1 MAVKPIGT
9 TALTWGS
16 LLGRGNREPID
27 ATQLNYSYTDLL
39 WELNQRT
46 VSYQIGANN
55 GGSGN
60 YYVGLITAVPYVNED
75 DKRKD
80 SHYTV
85 DANGNKKLETIDMKG
100 PWYVSYKGTDKG
112 RGTAKNKYGFVPDGN
127 PNTYYADRIVL
138 KQEMDYTLD
147 NGFVRK
153 TQLGT
158 YYTGVGHWYDSY
170 TKSKTYANGLECP
183 DGVYFPTTSYAEIF
197 NDYTHNVATGIFSH
211 AEGGGTT
218 ASGNYSHAEGDR
230 TMSAGTSTHAEGTNT
245 SAYSIASHAE
255 GGGTTA
261 SGNYSHAEGGGT
273 TASGEDSHAEGG
285 GTTASGPYSH
295 AEGNST
301 YANGDYSHAE
311 GSRTMSAGTS
321 THAEGTYTSA
331 YSIASHA
338 EGYGTNAS
346 GDQSHAEG
354 NTTKATG
361 ANSHAEGN
369 GTYANGENSHAE
381 GGGTLAYSIGSHAEG
396 GGTTA
401 SGPYSHAEGGG
412 TIASGHYS
420 HAEGGGTT
428 ASGNQSHTEGYTTKA
443 TGANSHAEGNST
455 KATGDQ
461 SHAEGGGT
469 TASGNQSHA
478 EGNATKAT
486 GANSHAEG
494 IFTYVHSTAE
504 NSHAEGTGSYTKGV
518 NAHAENS
525 SYANGKNSHSGGEAT
540 AGGVNS
546 FAHGVKRT
554 LASGANSIALV
565 SGTASGSNSI
575 AFTGTASGNS
585 SISLDGTASG
595 SNSVSIQG
603 TAKSTDSIAIGQGA
617 IAETGQ
623 GAMAL
628 IKGHA
633 TGQQSLATN
642 ASSASGTNS
651 VAMNASSASNTQ
663 SFAVNNSTASG
674 INSASTNKGNASG
687 ENSISTN
694 ISTATGVNSA
704 ALNNGNASGEGSV
717 AMNYSKATGKGSV
730 AIGLG
735 TIASGEY
742 SLSNGHETRA
752 NNHDSH
758 AEGYGTNASG
768 DQSHAEGIVT
778 TTNGLASH
786 AEGQGSTTGTNATA
800 AHAEGSYTIANNE
813 SEHAQGKYNVS
824 DTENSGTL
832 FTIGN
837 GTANDKRHNV
847 VGIYHNGDINIEGP
861 NTTNHNTGYFKTTV
875 DGNHTEVVRGNY
887 TQTIGTTGKN
897 NTCNITVNGNTTNRL
912 NGTSDTRITGATYEG
927 YGSTFI
933 SSVTGFKSSYA
944 YNNVFNKVNKSS
956 YNYIGEYLG
965 TYVSKS
971 ISERSDTNVYL
982 SAPKICIHGDTATD
996 GTYVDISSD
1005 VSYVYGRR
1013 HTYIGQPVH
1022 GGTSVT
1028 TTIKG
1033 NTINENSTTSNKTT
1047 NTNNETVTGNS
1058 TTNVTGSTNL
1068 TTGSLN
1074 ITSGSTNLD
1083 LNKTHIHTTNELCI
1097 KSNTNTYFKG
1107 ATNTYLG
1114 KDQEGYKG
1122 TNFYVSSSNT
1132 GDLTSPN
1139 ISLNA
1144 STKYDEN
1151 VGNKSL
1157 TATGTLNEDITGV
1170 VTTTNRNN
1178 CNIYTY
1184 GNSYTY
1190 VHGNITD
1197 TAEGERLVVT
1207 KGSINIHN
1215 LNNSNTYTSGN
1226 TYQYTSGNKTDTVS
1240 GTITINCN
1248 TINENSTTSN
1258 KTTNTNNETVT
1269 GNSTTNVTGSTN
1281 LTTGSLNIT
1290 SGVTNLNL
1298 NKTHIHV
1305 TNDLCIKSSTNT
1317 YFKGATNTYVGK
1329 DQEGNKGTNFY
1340 VTSSTLGDLT
1350 SPSISLNASKKYDEN
1365 IGNKSVIAKGTL
1377 TEDITGIVT
1386 TTNRNNC
1393 NIYTYGNSYTYIHGN
1408 ITDTAEGER
1417 LVVTKSNVNVH
1428 NLSNSTTSTS
1438 GNTYQYTS
1446 SNKTDAVGGTRTNI
1460 TNGNVSTTNKA
1471 NVSITT
1477 RGAHTESITNE
1488 RSFTVGKHDSLIV
1501 NSGGRTEKITGE
1513 KITQVVSG
1521 NINAYTDDTHDTRL
1535 HTRSTYV
1542 ETVHTYIG
1550 DKTNTYISGNY
1561 SVGLGQGIKISSYT
1575 NVSTGKYNKDEAS
1588 YFAVGIGTSDTNRKN
1603 AFWISQGTTAGTNG
1617 VAYFSNNTYVYGN
1630 TYDPGQYPNNKE
1642 DKSWSAV
1649 VTYNMYRNSYTYLY
1663 KTVNDKF
1670 NTFGTGTYFT
1680 KSIDPFTYTPVSYTL
1695 HYTTQTFNNKENSW
1709 PIVKH
1714 QYVLPQ
1720 AIPGALENDNSG
1732 MAGLMS
1738 ARDKARLDSIWEG
1751 DKQIAGI
1758 QISTG
1763 SWQVFKND
1771 GSTYTLANI
1780 KHQSNSITNIKVEYG
1795 FKVKWSGTWKWTVNN
1810 QKNAEECKGAWGTT
1824 LPAVN
1829 TNSSTYTSPV
1839 LSGNESGNWSQICYE
1854 TIYAAK
1860 RGLIISGYPDDYAA
1874 SSNGSRHLGSIVP
1887 ASGKDNRS
1895 CSVSWATYRLLFY
1908 GMCTQAEADGLN
1920 IGVMKTK
1927 TTKDITKRSW
1937 EIYYNSDS
1945 SHCFFMAYPAAF
1957 GNIATIKKNGVEIIT
1972 SSFLKVG
1979 AVNYTN
1985 GAGYTQQYY
1994 VYRSGV
2000 GAAGMSITIS

>member
-211 AEGGGTT
+211 AEGRGTT
-218 ASGNYSHAEGDR
+218 ASGN
-230 TMSAGTSTHAEGTNT
+230 
-245 SAYSIASHAE
+245 
-255 GGGTTA
+255 
-261 SGNYSHAEGGGT
+261 
-273 TASGEDSHAEGG
+273 
-285 GTTASGPYSH
+285 
-295 AEGNST
+295 
-301 YANGDYSHAE
+301 
-311 GSRTMSAGTS
+311 
-321 THAEGTYTSA
+321 
-331 YSIASHA
+331 
-338 EGYGTNAS
+338 
-346 GDQSHAEG
+346 
-354 NTTKATG
+354 
-361 ANSHAEGN
+361 
-369 GTYANGENSHAE
+369 
-381 GGGTLAYSIGSHAEG
+381 
-396 GGTTA
+396 
-401 SGPYSHAEGGG
+401 
-412 TIASGHYS
+412 
-420 HAEGGGTT
+420 
-428 ASGNQSHTEGYTTKA
+428 
-443 TGANSHAEGNST
+443 
-455 KATGDQ
+455 Q

-469 TASGNQSHA
+469 TASGSCSHA
-478 EGNATKAT
+478 EGVGTTANGYSSHTEGNATIVSAVN
-486 GANSHAEG
+486 AHAEG
-494 IFTYVHSTAE
+494 NSTYVHSTAE

-525 SYANGKNSHSGGEAT
+525 SYANGENSHSGGEAT

-546 FAHGVKRT
+546 FAHGVKGT
-554 LASGANSIALV
+554 LASGSNSIALV
-565 SGTASGSNSI
+565 SGTASGYSSVAIKGTASGTNSI
-575 AFTGTASGNS
+575 ALTGTASGSNS
-585 SISLDGTASG
+585 IALSGTASGIGSISLDGTASG
-595 SNSVSIQG
+595 IGSVSIQG

-768 DQSHAEGIVT
+768 DQSHTEGIVT

-837 GTANDKRHNV
+837 GTANDKRHNI

-875 DGNHTEVVRGNY
+875 DGSHTEVVRGNY

-1114 KDQEGYKG
+1114 KDQEGNKG
-1122 TNFYVSSSNT
+1122 TNFYVTSTNT

-1144 STKYDEN
+1144 STKYNEN

-1226 TYQYTSGNKTDTVS
+1226 TYQYTSGNKTDSVV

-1305 TNDLCIKSSTNT
+1305 TNELCIKSSTNT

-1329 DQEGNKGTNFY
+1329 DKEGNKGTNFY
-1340 VTSSTLGDLT
+1340 ITSSTLGDLT
-1350 SPSISLNASKKYDEN
+1350 SPNISLNASTKYDEN

-1393 NIYTYGNSYTYIHGN
+1393 NIYTYGNSYTYVHGN

-1446 SNKTDAVGGTRTNI
+1446 ANKTDAVGGTRTNI

-2000 GAAGMSITIS
+2000 GSAGMSITIS

>member
-85 DANGNKKLETIDMKG
+85 DDNGNKKLETIDMKG

-112 RGTAKNKYGFVPDGN
+112 RGTAQNKYGFVPDGN

-197 NDYTHNVATGIFSH
+197 NDYTHNVATGNFSH
-211 AEGGGTT
+211 SEGKQ
-218 ASGNYSHAEGDR
+218 
-230 TMSAGTSTHAEGTNT
+230 NT
-245 SAYSIASHAE
+245 V
-255 GGGTTA
+255 
-261 SGNYSHAEGGGT
+261 N
-273 TASGEDSHAEGG
+273 GE
-285 GTTASGPYSH
+285 
-295 AEGNST
+295 
-301 YANGDYSHAE
+301 
-311 GSRTMSAGTS
+311 
-321 THAEGTYTSA
+321 
-331 YSIASHA
+331 ASHA
-338 EGYGTNAS
+338 EGYGNTINAIHAHAEGHTNTISADDSHAEGQGNSVS
-346 GDQSHAEG
+346 GEYAHVEGYHTNVLSNAGHAEG
-354 NTTKATG
+354 NTTIVSAVN
-361 ANSHAEGN
+361 A
-369 GTYANGENSHAE
+369 
-381 GGGTLAYSIGSHAEG
+381 
-396 GGTTA
+396 
-401 SGPYSHAEGGG
+401 
-412 TIASGHYS
+412 
-420 HAEGGGTT
+420 
-428 ASGNQSHTEGYTTKA
+428 
-443 TGANSHAEGNST
+443 HAEGNS
-455 KATGDQ
+455 
-461 SHAEGGGT
+461 
-469 TASGNQSHA
+469 
-478 EGNATKAT
+478 
-486 GANSHAEG
+486 
-494 IFTYVHSTAE
+494 TYVHSTAE

-546 FAHGVKRT
+546 FAHGVKGT
-554 LASGANSIALV
+554 LASGVNSIALV

-603 TAKSTDSIAIGQGA
+603 TAKSTDSVAIGQGS
-617 IAETGQ
+617 IAETAQ

-651 VAMNASSASNTQ
+651 VAMNASSSSNTQ

-674 INSASTNKGNASG
+674 INSASTNKGTASG

-704 ALNNGNASGEGSV
+704 ALNKGNASGEGSV

-730 AIGLG
+730 AIGYG

-778 TTNGLASH
+778 T
-786 AEGQGSTTGTNATA
+786 TNATA

-875 DGNHTEVVRGNY
+875 DGSHTEVVRGNY

-897 NTCNITVNGNTTNRL
+897 NTCNIIVNGNTTNRF

-944 YNNVFNKVNKSS
+944 YNNAFNKVNKSS
-956 YNYIGEYLG
+956 YNYIGESLG

-1022 GGTSVT
+1022 SGTSVT

-1074 ITSGSTNLD
+1074 ITSGVTNLD
-1083 LNKTHIHTTNELCI
+1083 LNE
-1097 KSNTNTYFKG
+1097 
-1107 ATNTYLG
+1107 
-1114 KDQEGYKG
+1114 
-1122 TNFYVSSSNT
+1122 
-1132 GDLTSPN
+1132 
-1139 ISLNA
+1139 
-1144 STKYDEN
+1144 
-1151 VGNKSL
+1151 
-1157 TATGTLNEDITGV
+1157 
-1170 VTTTNRNN
+1170 
-1178 CNIYTY
+1178 
-1184 GNSYTY
+1184 
-1190 VHGNITD
+1190 
-1197 TAEGERLVVT
+1197 
-1207 KGSINIHN
+1207 
-1215 LNNSNTYTSGN
+1215 
-1226 TYQYTSGNKTDTVS
+1226 
-1240 GTITINCN
+1240 
-1248 TINENSTTSN
+1248 
-1258 KTTNTNNETVT
+1258 
-1269 GNSTTNVTGSTN
+1269 
-1281 LTTGSLNIT
+1281 
-1290 SGVTNLNL
+1290 
-1298 NKTHIHV
+1298 THIHV

-1317 YFKGATNTYVGK
+1317 YFKGATNTYLGK
-1329 DQEGNKGTNFY
+1329 DQEGNEGTNFY
-1340 VTSSTLGDLT
+1340 VTSSTLGYLT
-1350 SPSISLNASKKYDEN
+1350 SPNISINASTKYDEN
-1365 IGNKSVIAKGTL
+1365 VGNKSVIAKGTL

-1386 TTNRNNC
+1386 TTNHNNC
-1393 NIYTYGNSYTYIHGN
+1393 NIYTYGNSYTYVHGN

-1446 SNKTDAVGGTRTNI
+1446 ANKTDAVGGTRTNI
-1460 TNGNVSTTNKA
+1460 TDGNVSTTNKA

-1488 RSFTVGKHDSLIV
+1488 RSFTVGKHDSLTV
-1501 NSGGRTEKITGE
+1501 SSGGRTEKITGE

-1521 NINAYTDDTHDTRL
+1521 NINAYTDDNHDTRL
-1535 HTRSTYV
+1535 HTRSTYI

-1550 DKTNTYISGNY
+1550 DKTNTYIAGNY
-1561 SVGLGQGIKISSYT
+1561 SIGLGQGIKISSYT

-1588 YFAVGIGTSDTNRKN
+1588 YFAVGIGISDTNRKN

-1630 TYDPGQYPNNKE
+1630 TYDPSQYPNNKE

-1763 SWQVFKND
+1763 SWQVFKDD

-1839 LSGNESGNWSQICYE
+1839 LNGNESGNWSQICYE

-1972 SSFLKVG
+1972 SSFIKVG

>member
-1 MAVKPIGT
+1 MAVSTIKT
-9 TALTWGS
+9 TQMTWGFLNS
-16 LLGRGNREPID
+16 RLNREPID
-27 ATQLNYSYTDLL
+27 AASLSNSYTDLL
-39 WELNQRT
+39 WELNQT
-46 VSYQIGANN
+46 SSTYELGKSNT
-55 GGSGN
+55 GGSSN
-60 YYVGLITAVPYVNED
+60 FYVGLITSVPYVNKGHGKNED
-75 DKRKD
+75 G
-80 SHYTV
+80 S
-85 DANGNKKLETIDMKG
+85 LKG
-100 PWYVSYKGTDKG
+100 PWYVTYCGSDPNEGTG
-112 RGTAKNKYGFVPDGN
+112 KYAFTGHIDDPIN
-127 PNTYYADRIVL
+127 AANTYYADRIVL
-138 KQEMDYTLD
+138 KRELDYALD
-147 NGFVRK
+147 KNTVSPLL
-153 TQLGT
+153 LGT

-170 TKSKTYANGLECP
+170 TKSKEYRDENKELP

-197 NDYTHNVATGIFSH
+197 NDYTHNVATGNFSH
-211 AEGGGTT
+211 SEGKQ
-218 ASGNYSHAEGDR
+218 NIV
-230 TMSAGTSTHAEGTNT
+230 N
-245 SAYSIASHAE
+245 
-255 GGGTTA
+255 
-261 SGNYSHAEGGGT
+261 
-273 TASGEDSHAEGG
+273 GE
-285 GTTASGPYSH
+285 
-295 AEGNST
+295 
-301 YANGDYSHAE
+301 
-311 GSRTMSAGTS
+311 
-321 THAEGTYTSA
+321 
-331 YSIASHA
+331 ASHA
-338 EGYGTNAS
+338 EGYGNTINAIHAHAEGHTNTISADDSHAEGQGNTIS
-346 GDQSHAEG
+346 GKYAHAEGYKNKVQSNAGHAEG
-354 NTTKATG
+354 NTTTVSAVNAHAEGNFTYVHSN
-361 ANSHAEGN
+361 ADNSHAEGN
-369 GTYANGENSHAE
+369 
-381 GGGTLAYSIGSHAEG
+381 
-396 GGTTA
+396 
-401 SGPYSHAEGGG
+401 
-412 TIASGHYS
+412 
-420 HAEGGGTT
+420 
-428 ASGNQSHTEGYTTKA
+428 
-443 TGANSHAEGNST
+443 
-455 KATGDQ
+455 
-461 SHAEGGGT
+461 
-469 TASGNQSHA
+469 
-478 EGNATKAT
+478 
-486 GANSHAEG
+486 
-494 IFTYVHSTAE
+494 
-504 NSHAEGTGSYTKGV
+504 GSYTKGV

-525 SYANGKNSHSGGEAT
+525 SYANGKNSHSGAEAT

-546 FAHGVKRT
+546 FAHGIKGT
-554 LASGANSIALV
+554 LASGVNSIALV
-565 SGTASGSNSI
+565 SGTASGDSSVTIKGTASGSNAI
-575 AFTGTASGNS
+575 AFTGTASGNN

-595 SNSVSIQG
+595 VNSVSIQG
-603 TAKSTDSIAIGQGA
+603 TAKSTDSVAIGQGS

-623 GAMAL
+623 GAMGL

-651 VAMNASSASNTQ
+651 VAMNSSSASNTQ

-674 INSASTNKGNASG
+674 VNSASLNKGNASA

-704 ALNNGNASGEGSV
+704 ALNNGTASGEGSV
-717 AMNYSKATGKGSV
+717 AMNYGKADGKGSV

-735 TIASGEY
+735 TVAKGEY
-742 SLSNGHETRA
+742 SLAQGHESRA

-758 AEGYGTNASG
+758 AEGYGTNASR
-768 DQSHAEGIVT
+768 DQSHTEGIVT

-800 AHAEGSYTIANNE
+800 SHAEGSYTIANNE

-837 GTANDKRHNV
+837 GTAEDNRHNV

-875 DGNHTEVVRGNY
+875 DGSHTEVVRGNY

-897 NTCNITVNGNTTNRL
+897 NTCNITVNGNTTNRF
-912 NGTSDTRITGATYEG
+912 NGTSDTRTTGATYEG

-944 YNNVFNKVNKSS
+944 YNNVFNKVDKSS
-956 YNYIGEYLG
+956 YNYIGESLG

-982 SAPKICIHGDTATD
+982 SSPKICIHGDTATD
-996 GTYVDISSD
+996 GTYIDISSD

-1022 GGTSVT
+1022 SGTSVT

-1058 TTNVTGSTNL
+1058 TINVTESTNL

-1074 ITSGSTNLD
+1074 VTSGVTNLD
-1083 LNKTHIHTTNELCI
+1083 LNKTHIHVTNELCI
-1097 KSNTNTYFKG
+1097 KSSTNTYFKG
-1107 ATNTYLG
+1107 VTNTYIG
-1114 KDQEGYKG
+1114 KDKEGNKG
-1122 TNFYVSSSNT
+1122 TNFYVTSTNT

-1151 VGNKSL
+1151 VGNKS
-1157 TATGTLNEDITGV
+1157 
-1170 VTTTNRNN
+1170 
-1178 CNIYTY
+1178 
-1184 GNSYTY
+1184 
-1190 VHGNITD
+1190 
-1197 TAEGERLVVT
+1197 
-1207 KGSINIHN
+1207 
-1215 LNNSNTYTSGN
+1215 
-1226 TYQYTSGNKTDTVS
+1226 
-1240 GTITINCN
+1240 
-1248 TINENSTTSN
+1248 
-1258 KTTNTNNETVT
+1258 
-1269 GNSTTNVTGSTN
+1269 
-1281 LTTGSLNIT
+1281 
-1290 SGVTNLNL
+1290 
-1298 NKTHIHV
+1298 
-1305 TNDLCIKSSTNT
+1305 
-1317 YFKGATNTYVGK
+1317 
-1329 DQEGNKGTNFY
+1329 
-1340 VTSSTLGDLT
+1340 
-1350 SPSISLNASKKYDEN
+1350 
-1365 IGNKSVIAKGTL
+1365 VIAKGTL

-1386 TTNRNNC
+1386 TTNRNNY
-1393 NIYTYGNSYTYIHGN
+1393 NIYTYGNSYTYVQGN
-1408 ITDTAEGER
+1408 ITDTIEGER
-1417 LVVTKSNVNVH
+1417 LVVTKSHVNVH

-1460 TNGNVSTTNKA
+1460 TDGKVSVTNKV
-1471 NVSITT
+1471 NVNITT
-1477 RGAHTESITNE
+1477 GGAHTESITNE

-1513 KITQVVSG
+1513 KIVQVVSG

-1535 HTRSTYV
+1535 HTRSTYI
-1542 ETVHTYIG
+1542 ETVHAYIG
-1550 DKTNTYISGNY
+1550 DKTNTVINGNY
-1561 SVGLGQGIKISSYT
+1561 SMGLGQGIKVSSNT
-1575 NVSTGKYNKDEAS
+1575 NVSTGKFNKDEAS

-1603 AFWISQGTTAGTNG
+1603 AFWISQGNTAGTNG
-1617 VAYFSNNTYVYGN
+1617 VGYFSNNTYVYGN
-1630 TYDPGQYPNNKE
+1630 TYDPSQYPNNKE
-1642 DKSWSAV
+1642 DKSWSTV

-1663 KTVNDKF
+1663 KTINDKF

-1709 PIVKH
+1709 PTVKH

-1771 GSTYTLANI
+1771 GSTTYTLANI
-1780 KHQSNSITNIKVEYG
+1780 KHQSNSITNLKVEYG
-1795 FKVKWSGTWKWTVNN
+1795 FKIKWSGTWKWTINN
-1810 QKNAEECKGAWGTT
+1810 QKNAEECKGAWGTA

-1829 TNSSTYTSPV
+1829 TNSSTYTSPL
-1839 LSGNESGNWSQICYE
+1839 LSGNGTGNWSQICHE

-1860 RGLIISGYPDDYAA
+1860 RGLIISGYPDDYAS
-1874 SSNGSRHLGSIVP
+1874 SSNGTRHLGSIVP

-1920 IGVMKTK
+1920 IDVMKIK
-1927 TTKDITKRSW
+1927 TTKDITGRSW
-1937 EIYYNSDS
+1937 TINYTSDS

-1957 GNIATIKKNGVEIIT
+1957 GNISTIKKNGVEIIT
-1972 SSFLKVG
+1972 SSFIKVG

-1985 GAGYTQQYY
+1985 GAGFTQQYY

>member
-197 NDYTHNVATGIFSH
+197 NDYTYNVATGNFSH
-211 AEGGGTT
+211 SEGKQ
-218 ASGNYSHAEGDR
+218 
-230 TMSAGTSTHAEGTNT
+230 NT
-245 SAYSIASHAE
+245 V
-255 GGGTTA
+255 
-261 SGNYSHAEGGGT
+261 N
-273 TASGEDSHAEGG
+273 GE
-285 GTTASGPYSH
+285 
-295 AEGNST
+295 
-301 YANGDYSHAE
+301 
-311 GSRTMSAGTS
+311 
-321 THAEGTYTSA
+321 
-331 YSIASHA
+331 ASHA
-338 EGYGTNAS
+338 EGYGNTINAIHAHAEGHTNTISADDSHAEGQGNSVS
-346 GDQSHAEG
+346 GEYAHVEGYHTNVLSNAGHAEG
-354 NTTKATG
+354 NTTIVSAVN
-361 ANSHAEGN
+361 A
-369 GTYANGENSHAE
+369 
-381 GGGTLAYSIGSHAEG
+381 
-396 GGTTA
+396 
-401 SGPYSHAEGGG
+401 
-412 TIASGHYS
+412 
-420 HAEGGGTT
+420 
-428 ASGNQSHTEGYTTKA
+428 
-443 TGANSHAEGNST
+443 HAEGNS
-455 KATGDQ
+455 
-461 SHAEGGGT
+461 
-469 TASGNQSHA
+469 
-478 EGNATKAT
+478 
-486 GANSHAEG
+486 
-494 IFTYVHSTAE
+494 TYVHSTAE
-504 NSHAEGTGSYTKGV
+504 NSHTEGTGSYTKGV

-603 TAKSTDSIAIGQGA
+603 TAKSTDSVAIGQGS

-651 VAMNASSASNTQ
+651 VAMNASSATNTQ

-674 INSASTNKGNASG
+674 INSASTNKGTASG

-768 DQSHAEGIVT
+768 DQSHTEGIVT

-847 VGIYHNGDINIEGP
+847 VGIYHNGDINIESP

-875 DGNHTEVVRGNY
+875 DESHTEVVRGNY

-1114 KDQEGYKG
+1114 KDQEGNKG
-1122 TNFYVSSSNT
+1122 TNFYVTSSNT

-1151 VGNKSL
+1151 IGNKSVI
-1157 TATGTLNEDITGV
+1157 AKGTLTEDITGI

-1226 TYQYTSGNKTDTVS
+1226 TYQYTSGNKTDTV
-1240 GTITINCN
+1240 G
-1248 TINENSTTSN
+1248 
-1258 KTTNTNNETVT
+1258 
-1269 GNSTTNVTGSTN
+1269 
-1281 LTTGSLNIT
+1281 
-1290 SGVTNLNL
+1290 
-1298 NKTHIHV
+1298 
-1305 TNDLCIKSSTNT
+1305 
-1317 YFKGATNTYVGK
+1317 GA
-1329 DQEGNKGTNFY
+1329 
-1340 VTSSTLGDLT
+1340 
-1350 SPSISLNASKKYDEN
+1350 
-1365 IGNKSVIAKGTL
+1365 
-1377 TEDITGIVT
+1377 
-1386 TTNRNNC
+1386 
-1393 NIYTYGNSYTYIHGN
+1393 
-1408 ITDTAEGER
+1408 
-1417 LVVTKSNVNVH
+1417 
-1428 NLSNSTTSTS
+1428 
-1438 GNTYQYTS
+1438 
-1446 SNKTDAVGGTRTNI
+1446 RTNI
-1460 TNGNVSTTNKA
+1460 TDGNVSTTNKA

-1513 KITQVVSG
+1513 KITKVVSG

-1550 DKTNTYISGNY
+1550 DKTNTYIAGNY
-1561 SVGLGQGIKISSYT
+1561 SIGLGQGIKVSSDT
-1575 NVSTGKYNKDEAS
+1575 NVTVGKYNKDEVS

-1603 AFWISQGTTAGTNG
+1603 AFWISKGTTAGTDG
-1617 VAYFSNNTYVYGN
+1617 VGYFSNNTYVYAN

-1649 VTYNMYRNSYTYLY
+1649 VTYNMYRNSYTHLY
-1663 KTVNDKF
+1663 NTIDDKF
-1670 NTFGTGTYFT
+1670 ATFGTGTYFT
-1680 KSIDPFTYTPVSYTL
+1680 YSIDGLTYTPTTNVLHWKTQIFDKANNNWPKQSYSFTF
-1695 HYTTQTFNNKENSW
+1695 TQANHTN
-1709 PIVKH
+1709 
-1714 QYVLPQ
+1714 
-1720 AIPGALENDNSG
+1720 
-1732 MAGLMS
+1732 AGVMS
-1738 ARDKARLDSIWEG
+1738 AEDKRRLDSIKGFTYNNGNTHEYNFNENHTKG
-1751 DKQIAGI
+1751 DNLHSFHINTDGTIGYTGWTQGFKYTNNASTVTLSYTHYTGNNSSINIPVLNDGNTINQGSANASKAGI
-1758 QISTG
+1758 VTADQYNKIVSRLTYLEKWCM
-1763 SWQVFKND
+1763 WQSGLPNNK
-1771 GSTYTLANI
+1771 STYI
-1780 KHQSNSITNIKVEYG
+1780 
-1795 FKVKWSGTWKWTVNN
+1795 WSGTLAQFNSLTSKPEN
-1810 QKNAEECKGAWGTT
+1810 TT
-1824 LPAVN
+1824 F
-1829 TNSSTYTSPV
+1829 
-1839 LSGNESGNWSQICYE
+1839 
-1854 TIYAAK
+1854 
-1860 RGLIISGYPDDYAA
+1860 IIS
-1874 SSNGSRHLGSIVP
+1874 N
-1887 ASGKDNRS
+1887 
-1895 CSVSWATYRLLFY
+1895 
-1908 GMCTQAEADGLN
+1908 
-1920 IGVMKTK
+1920 
-1927 TTKDITKRSW
+1927 
-1937 EIYYNSDS
+1937 
-1945 SHCFFMAYPAAF
+1945 
-1957 GNIATIKKNGVEIIT
+1957 
-1972 SSFLKVG
+1972 
-1979 AVNYTN
+1979 
-1985 GAGYTQQYY
+1985 
-1994 VYRSGV
+1994 
-2000 GAAGMSITIS
+2000 

>member
-112 RGTAKNKYGFVPDGN
+112 RGTAQNKYGFVPDGN

-197 NDYTHNVATGIFSH
+197 NDYTHNVATGNFSH
-211 AEGGGTT
+211 SEGKQ
-218 ASGNYSHAEGDR
+218 
-230 TMSAGTSTHAEGTNT
+230 NT
-245 SAYSIASHAE
+245 V
-255 GGGTTA
+255 
-261 SGNYSHAEGGGT
+261 N
-273 TASGEDSHAEGG
+273 GE
-285 GTTASGPYSH
+285 
-295 AEGNST
+295 
-301 YANGDYSHAE
+301 
-311 GSRTMSAGTS
+311 
-321 THAEGTYTSA
+321 
-331 YSIASHA
+331 ASHA
-338 EGYGTNAS
+338 EGYGNTINAMHAHAEGHTNTVSADDSHAEGQGNSVS
-346 GDQSHAEG
+346 GEYAHVEGYHTNVLSNAGHAEG
-354 NTTKATG
+354 NTTIVSAVN
-361 ANSHAEGN
+361 A
-369 GTYANGENSHAE
+369 
-381 GGGTLAYSIGSHAEG
+381 
-396 GGTTA
+396 
-401 SGPYSHAEGGG
+401 
-412 TIASGHYS
+412 
-420 HAEGGGTT
+420 
-428 ASGNQSHTEGYTTKA
+428 
-443 TGANSHAEGNST
+443 HAEGNS
-455 KATGDQ
+455 
-461 SHAEGGGT
+461 
-469 TASGNQSHA
+469 
-478 EGNATKAT
+478 
-486 GANSHAEG
+486 
-494 IFTYVHSTAE
+494 TYVHSTAE

-525 SYANGKNSHSGGEAT
+525 SYANGENSHSGGEAT

-546 FAHGVKRT
+546 FAHGIKET
-554 LASGANSIALV
+554 LASGSNSIALV
-565 SGTASGSNSI
+565 SGTASGYSSVAIKGTASGSNSI
-575 AFTGTASGNS
+575 ALTGTASGSNS
-585 SISLDGTASG
+585 IALSGTASGIGSISLDGTASG
-595 SNSVSIQG
+595 IGSVSIEG
-603 TAKSTDSIAIGQGA
+603 TAKSTDSVAIGQGA

-633 TGQQSLATN
+633 TGQQSLAAN

-674 INSASTNKGNASG
+674 INSAS
-687 ENSISTN
+687 I
-694 ISTATGVNSA
+694 
-704 ALNNGNASGEGSV
+704 NNGNASGEGSV
-717 AMNYSKATGKGSV
+717 AMNYSQATGKGSV
-730 AIGLG
+730 AIGLN

-742 SLSNGHETRA
+742 SLAQGHETRA

-786 AEGQGSTTGTNATA
+786 AEGQGGITGADAIA

-847 VGIYHNGDINIEGP
+847 VGIYHNGDINIEGQ

-875 DGNHTEVVRGNY
+875 DGSHTEVVRGNY
-887 TQTIGTTGKN
+887 TQTIGTANKN
-897 NTCNITVNGNTTNRL
+897 NTCNITVNGNTTNRF
-912 NGTSDTRITGATYEG
+912 NGTSDTRTTGATYEG

-956 YNYIGEYLG
+956 YNYIGGYLG

-1114 KDQEGYKG
+1114 KDK
-1122 TNFYVSSSNT
+1122 
-1132 GDLTSPN
+1132 
-1139 ISLNA
+1139 
-1144 STKYDEN
+1144 
-1151 VGNKSL
+1151 
-1157 TATGTLNEDITGV
+1157 
-1170 VTTTNRNN
+1170 
-1178 CNIYTY
+1178 
-1184 GNSYTY
+1184 
-1190 VHGNITD
+1190 
-1197 TAEGERLVVT
+1197 
-1207 KGSINIHN
+1207 
-1215 LNNSNTYTSGN
+1215 
-1226 TYQYTSGNKTDTVS
+1226 
-1240 GTITINCN
+1240 
-1248 TINENSTTSN
+1248 
-1258 KTTNTNNETVT
+1258 
-1269 GNSTTNVTGSTN
+1269 
-1281 LTTGSLNIT
+1281 
-1290 SGVTNLNL
+1290 
-1298 NKTHIHV
+1298 
-1305 TNDLCIKSSTNT
+1305 
-1317 YFKGATNTYVGK
+1317 
-1329 DQEGNKGTNFY
+1329 EGNKGTNFY

-1350 SPSISLNASKKYDEN
+1350 SPNISLNASTKYDEN

-1393 NIYTYGNSYTYIHGN
+1393 NIYTYGNSYIYVHGN

-1438 GNTYQYTS
+1438 GNTYKYTS
-1446 SNKTDAVGGTRTNI
+1446 ANKTDAVGGTRTNI
-1460 TNGNVSTTNKA
+1460 TDGNVSTTNKS

-1488 RSFTVGKHDSLIV
+1488 RYFTVGKHDSLIV

-1535 HTRSTYV
+1535 HTRSTYI

-1550 DKTNTYISGNY
+1550 DKTNTVINGNY
-1561 SVGLGQGIKISSYT
+1561 SVGLGQGIKVSSDT
-1575 NVSTGKYNKDEAS
+1575 NTTVGKYNKDEAS

-1603 AFWISQGTTAGTNG
+1603 AFWISQGTTDGTNG

-1630 TYDPGQYPNNKE
+1630 TYDPSQYPNNKE

-1714 QYVLPQ
+1714 QYVLSQ

-1771 GSTYTLANI
+1771 GSTTYTLANI
-1780 KHQSNSITNIKVEYG
+1780 KHQSNSITNLKVEYG

-1908 GMCTQAEADGLN
+1908 GMCTQVEADGLN
-1920 IGVMKTK
+1920 INVMKTK
-1927 TTKDITKRSW
+1927 TTKDITGKSW
-1937 EIYYNSDS
+1937 TINYTSDS

-1957 GNIATIKKNGVEIIT
+1957 GNISTIKKNGVEIIT
-1972 SSFLKVG
+1972 SSFIKVG

-1985 GAGYTQQYY
+1985 GAGFTQQYY

>member
-46 VSYQIGANN
+46 VSYQIGINN

-60 YYVGLITAVPYVNED
+60 YYVGLITSVPYVNED

-85 DANGNKKLETIDMKG
+85 DANGNKVLETIDMKG

-112 RGTAKNKYGFVPDGN
+112 RGTAQNKYGFVPDGN

-170 TKSKTYANGLECP
+170 IMSRKYADGLECP
-183 DGVYFPTTSYAEIF
+183 DGTYFPTTSYAEIF
-197 NDYTHNVATGIFSH
+197 NDYTNNVATGNFSH
-211 AEGGGTT
+211 AEGKLTKVNGE
-218 ASGNYSHAEGDR
+218 ASHVEGYSNTVNALHAHAEGHR
-230 TMSAGTSTHAEGTNT
+230 NT
-245 SAYSIASHAE
+245 V
-255 GGGTTA
+255 
-261 SGNYSHAEGGGT
+261 SGN
-273 TASGEDSHAEGG
+273 DSHAEGRENTVSG
-285 GTTASGPYSH
+285 EYAHVEGYKNKVQSNAGHAEGTTTTVSAANAH
-295 AEGNST
+295 TEGNST
-301 YANGDYSHAE
+301 Y
-311 GSRTMSAGTS
+311 
-321 THAEGTYTSA
+321 
-331 YSIASHA
+331 
-338 EGYGTNAS
+338 
-346 GDQSHAEG
+346 
-354 NTTKATG
+354 
-361 ANSHAEGN
+361 
-369 GTYANGENSHAE
+369 
-381 GGGTLAYSIGSHAEG
+381 
-396 GGTTA
+396 
-401 SGPYSHAEGGG
+401 
-412 TIASGHYS
+412 
-420 HAEGGGTT
+420 
-428 ASGNQSHTEGYTTKA
+428 
-443 TGANSHAEGNST
+443 
-455 KATGDQ
+455 
-461 SHAEGGGT
+461 
-469 TASGNQSHA
+469 
-478 EGNATKAT
+478 
-486 GANSHAEG
+486 
-494 IFTYVHSTAE
+494 VHSNAD

-546 FAHGVKRT
+546 FAHGIKGT
-554 LASGANSIALV
+554 LTSGANSIALV
-565 SGTASGSNSI
+565 SGTASGDSSVAVKGTASGSNAI

-603 TAKSTDSIAIGQGA
+603 TAKSTDSIAIGQGSV
-617 IAETGQ
+617 AETGQ
-623 GAMAL
+623 GAMGL

-642 ASSASGTNS
+642 TSSASGTNS
-651 VAMNASSASNTQ
+651 VAMNASSATNTQ

-674 INSASTNKGNASG
+674 VNSASLNKGNASA

-704 ALNNGNASGEGSV
+704 ALNNGTASGEGSV

-735 TIASGEY
+735 TVAKGEY
-742 SLSNGHETRA
+742 SLAQGHESKA

-768 DQSHAEGIVT
+768 DQSHTEGIVT

-786 AEGQGSTTGTNATA
+786 AEGQGSITGTNATA

-837 GTANDKRHNV
+837 GTADDRRHNV
-847 VGIYHNGDINIEGP
+847 VGIYHNGDINVEVK

-875 DGNHTEVVRGNY
+875 DGNHTEVVKGNY
-887 TQTIGTTGKN
+887 TQTIGTANKN
-897 NTCNITVNGNTTNRL
+897 NTCNITVNGNTTNRF
-912 NGTSDTRITGATYEG
+912 NGTSDTRTTGATYEG
-927 YGSTFI
+927 YGSSFI

-956 YNYIGEYLG
+956 YNYIEESLG
-965 TYVSKS
+965 TYAKGS
-971 ISERSDTNVYL
+971 ITERADNNVYL
-982 SAPKICIHGDTATD
+982 SAPKICIHGDATKD

-1022 GGTSVT
+1022 SGTSVT

-1033 NTINENSTTSNKTT
+1033 TTINENSTTSNKTT
-1047 NTNNETVTGNS
+1047 NTNNENVTGNS
-1058 TTNVTGSTNL
+1058 TIKVTGNTNL
-1068 TTGSLN
+1068 NTGSLN

-1083 LNKTHIHTTNELCI
+1083 LNKTHIHVTNELCI
-1097 KSNTNTYFKG
+1097 KSSTDAYFKG
-1107 ATNTYLG
+1107 AKNT
-1114 KDQEGYKG
+1114 
-1122 TNFYVSSSNT
+1122 F
-1132 GDLTSPN
+1132 
-1139 ISLNA
+1139 I
-1144 STKYDEN
+1144 
-1151 VGNKSL
+1151 
-1157 TATGTLNEDITGV
+1157 
-1170 VTTTNRNN
+1170 
-1178 CNIYTY
+1178 
-1184 GNSYTY
+1184 
-1190 VHGNITD
+1190 
-1197 TAEGERLVVT
+1197 
-1207 KGSINIHN
+1207 
-1215 LNNSNTYTSGN
+1215 
-1226 TYQYTSGNKTDTVS
+1226 
-1240 GTITINCN
+1240 
-1248 TINENSTTSN
+1248 
-1258 KTTNTNNETVT
+1258 
-1269 GNSTTNVTGSTN
+1269 
-1281 LTTGSLNIT
+1281 
-1290 SGVTNLNL
+1290 
-1298 NKTHIHV
+1298 
-1305 TNDLCIKSSTNT
+1305 
-1317 YFKGATNTYVGK
+1317 GK

-1340 VTSSTLGDLT
+1340 VTSTTKGDLT
-1350 SPSISLNASKKYDEN
+1350 SPSISLNASTKYDEN
-1365 IGNKSVIAKGTL
+1365 IGNKFVIATGTL
-1377 TEDITGIVT
+1377 TEDITGAVT
-1386 TTNRNNC
+1386 KINKDNYTS
-1393 NIYTYGNSYTYIHGN
+1393 YTYENSYTYVHGN
-1408 ITDTAEGER
+1408 ITDTVEGER
-1417 LVVTKSNVNVH
+1417 LVVTKSPVNIH

-1438 GNTYQYTS
+1438 GNTYQYTNT
-1446 SNKTDAVGGTRTNI
+1446 NKTDAVHGTRTNI
-1460 TNGNVSTTNKA
+1460 TDGKVSITNKA
-1471 NVSITT
+1471 NVNITT
-1477 RGAHTESITNE
+1477 GGAHTESITNE
-1488 RSFTVGKHDSLIV
+1488 RSVIVGKHDSLIV
-1501 NSGGRTEKITGE
+1501 SSGGRTDKITGE
-1513 KITQVVSG
+1513 KITQVISG

-1535 HTRSTYV
+1535 HTRSAYI

-1550 DKTNTYISGNY
+1550 DKTNTVINGNY
-1561 SVGLGQGIKISSYT
+1561 SVGLGQGIKVSSNT
-1575 NVSTGKYNKDEAS
+1575 NVSTGKFNKDEAS
-1588 YFAVGIGTSDTNRKN
+1588 YFVVGIGTSDTNRKN
-1603 AFWISQGTTAGTNG
+1603 AFWISQGNTAGTNG
-1617 VAYFSNNTYVYGN
+1617 VGYFSNNTYVYGN

-1649 VTYNMYRNSYTYLY
+1649 VTYNMYKNSYTYLY
-1663 KTVNDKF
+1663 NTMNDKF
-1670 NTFGTGTYFT
+1670 DTFGKGTYFT

-1709 PIVKH
+1709 PTVKH

-1771 GSTYTLANI
+1771 GTTYTLANI
-1780 KHQSNSITNIKVEYG
+1780 KHQTNSITNLKVEYG
-1795 FKVKWSGTWKWTVNN
+1795 FKVKWSGTWKWIVSN

-1839 LSGNESGNWSQICYE
+1839 LSGNGTGNWSQICYE

-1874 SSNGSRHLGSIVP
+1874 SSNGTRHLGSIVP

-1920 IGVMKTK
+1920 IDVMKIK
-1927 TTKDITKRSW
+1927 TTKDITGKSW
-1937 EIYYNSDS
+1937 TINYTSDS
-1945 SHCFFMAYPAAF
+1945 SHCFFMAYPAEF
-1957 GNIATIKKNGVEIIT
+1957 GNISTIKKNGVEIIT

-1985 GAGYTQQYY
+1985 GAGYTQQYN

>member
-46 VSYQIGANN
+46 VSYQIGINN

-75 DKRKD
+75 DNRKD

-112 RGTAKNKYGFVPDGN
+112 RGTAQNKYGFVPDGN

-138 KQEMDYTLD
+138 KQEMNYTLD

-170 TKSKTYANGLECP
+170 IMSKRYAGGLECP
-183 DGVYFPTTSYAEIF
+183 DGTYFPTTSYAEIF
-197 NDYTHNVATGIFSH
+197 NDYTYNVATGNFSH
-211 AEGGGTT
+211 SEGKQ
-218 ASGNYSHAEGDR
+218 
-230 TMSAGTSTHAEGTNT
+230 NT
-245 SAYSIASHAE
+245 V
-255 GGGTTA
+255 
-261 SGNYSHAEGGGT
+261 N
-273 TASGEDSHAEGG
+273 GE
-285 GTTASGPYSH
+285 
-295 AEGNST
+295 
-301 YANGDYSHAE
+301 
-311 GSRTMSAGTS
+311 
-321 THAEGTYTSA
+321 
-331 YSIASHA
+331 ASHA
-338 EGYGTNAS
+338 EGYNNTVNALHAHAEGNRNTVS
-346 GDQSHAEG
+346 GNDSHAEG
-354 NTTKATG
+354 RENIVSGQYAHVEGYKNKVLLNAG
-361 ANSHAEGN
+361 HAEG
-369 GTYANGENSHAE
+369 
-381 GGGTLAYSIGSHAEG
+381 
-396 GGTTA
+396 TT
-401 SGPYSHAEGGG
+401 
-412 TIASGHYS
+412 
-420 HAEGGGTT
+420 TT
-428 ASGNQSHTEGYTTKA
+428 VFAINAHT
-443 TGANSHAEGNST
+443 EGNST
-455 KATGDQ
+455 YVHQAAD
-461 SHAEGGGT
+461 
-469 TASGNQSHA
+469 
-478 EGNATKAT
+478 
-486 GANSHAEG
+486 NSH
-494 IFTYVHSTAE
+494 S
-504 NSHAEGTGSYTKGV
+504 EGTGSYTKGI

-540 AGGVNS
+540 AGNINS
-546 FAHGVKRT
+546 FAHGIKGT
-554 LASGANSIALV
+554 LASGINSIALV

-575 AFTGTASGNS
+575 AFTGTAFGEN

-603 TAKSTDSIAIGQGA
+603 TAKSTDSVAIGQGA

-642 ASSASGTNS
+642 TSSASGTNS

-674 INSASTNKGNASG
+674 VNSASLNKGTASG
-687 ENSISTN
+687 VNSISTN

-735 TIASGEY
+735 TVAKGEY
-742 SLSNGHETRA
+742 SLAQGYESKS

-758 AEGYGTNASG
+758 AEGYGTNASR
-768 DQSHAEGIVT
+768 DQSHTEGIVT

-786 AEGQGSTTGTNATA
+786 AEGQGSITGTNATA

-837 GTANDKRHNV
+837 GTAKDNRHNV

-875 DGNHTEVVRGNY
+875 DGSHTETVRGNY
-887 TQTIGTTGKN
+887 TQTIGTSGKN
-897 NTCNITVNGNTTNRL
+897 NTCNITVNGNTTNRF

-927 YGSTFI
+927 YDSTFI

-1033 NTINENSTTSNKTT
+1033 NTINENSTT
-1047 NTNNETVTGNS
+1047 
-1058 TTNVTGSTNL
+1058 
-1068 TTGSLN
+1068 
-1074 ITSGSTNLD
+1074 
-1083 LNKTHIHTTNELCI
+1083 
-1097 KSNTNTYFKG
+1097 
-1107 ATNTYLG
+1107 A
-1114 KDQEGYKG
+1114 
-1122 TNFYVSSSNT
+1122 
-1132 GDLTSPN
+1132 
-1139 ISLNA
+1139 
-1144 STKYDEN
+1144 
-1151 VGNKSL
+1151 
-1157 TATGTLNEDITGV
+1157 
-1170 VTTTNRNN
+1170 
-1178 CNIYTY
+1178 
-1184 GNSYTY
+1184 
-1190 VHGNITD
+1190 
-1197 TAEGERLVVT
+1197 
-1207 KGSINIHN
+1207 
-1215 LNNSNTYTSGN
+1215 
-1226 TYQYTSGNKTDTVS
+1226 
-1240 GTITINCN
+1240 
-1248 TINENSTTSN
+1248 N

-1305 TNDLCIKSSTNT
+1305 TNELCIKSSTNT

-1340 VTSSTLGDLT
+1340 ITSSTLGDLT
-1350 SPSISLNASKKYDEN
+1350 SPNISLNASTKYDEN
-1365 IGNKSVIAKGTL
+1365 IGNKSVIATGTL

-1386 TTNRNNC
+1386 TTNRNNY
-1393 NIYTYGNSYTYIHGN
+1393 NVYTYGNSYTYVHNN

-1446 SNKTDAVGGTRTNI
+1446 ANKTDAIGGVRTNI
-1460 TNGNVSTTNKA
+1460 TDGNVSTTNKA

-1535 HTRSTYV
+1535 HTRSTYI

-1550 DKTNTYISGNY
+1550 DKSNTSITGNY
-1561 SVGLGQGIKISSYT
+1561 SIGLGQGIKVSSNT
-1575 NVSTGKYNKDEAS
+1575 NVSTGKFNKDEAS
-1588 YFAVGIGTSDTNRKN
+1588 YFVVGIGTSDTNRKN
-1603 AFWISQGTTAGTNG
+1603 AFWISQGNTAGTNG
-1617 VAYFSNNTYVYGN
+1617 VGYFSNNVYVYGN

-1649 VTYNMYRNSYTYLY
+1649 VTYNMYRNNYTYLY
-1663 KTVNDKF
+1663 NTINDKF
-1670 NTFGTGTYFT
+1670 VTFGAGTYFT
-1680 KSIDPFTYTPVSYTL
+1680 YSIDGLTYTP
-1695 HYTTQTFNNKENSW
+1695 TTNVFHWKTQIFDKPNNNWSKQSCSFTFT
-1709 PIVKH
+1709 
-1714 QYVLPQ
+1714 Q
-1720 AIPGALENDNSG
+1720 ANHTN
-1732 MAGLMS
+1732 AGVMS
-1738 ARDKARLDSIWEG
+1738 AEDKRRLDSIKGFTYDNGNTHEYKFNENHTKG
-1751 DKQIAGI
+1751 DNLHSFHINTDGSIGYTGWTQGFKYTNNASTVTLSYTHYTGNNSSINIPVLNDGNTINQGSANASKAGI
-1758 QISTG
+1758 VTADQYNKIVSRLTYLEKWCM
-1763 SWQVFKND
+1763 WQSGLPNNK
-1771 GSTYTLANI
+1771 STYI
-1780 KHQSNSITNIKVEYG
+1780 
-1795 FKVKWSGTWKWTVNN
+1795 WSGTLSQFNSLTSKPSN
-1810 QKNAEECKGAWGTT
+1810 TT
-1824 LPAVN
+1824 F
-1829 TNSSTYTSPV
+1829 
-1839 LSGNESGNWSQICYE
+1839 
-1854 TIYAAK
+1854 
-1860 RGLIISGYPDDYAA
+1860 IIS
-1874 SSNGSRHLGSIVP
+1874 N
-1887 ASGKDNRS
+1887 
-1895 CSVSWATYRLLFY
+1895 
-1908 GMCTQAEADGLN
+1908 
-1920 IGVMKTK
+1920 
-1927 TTKDITKRSW
+1927 
-1937 EIYYNSDS
+1937 
-1945 SHCFFMAYPAAF
+1945 
-1957 GNIATIKKNGVEIIT
+1957 
-1972 SSFLKVG
+1972 
-1979 AVNYTN
+1979 
-1985 GAGYTQQYY
+1985 
-1994 VYRSGV
+1994 
-2000 GAAGMSITIS
+2000 

>member
-1 MAVKPIGT
+1 MAIKSVGT
-9 TALTWGS
+9 SPLTWGS
-16 LLGRGNREPID
+16 LLGRGNREPVD
-27 ATQLNYSYTDLL
+27 DTQLNYSYTDLL
-39 WELNQRT
+39 WELNQRSGKPSDA
-46 VSYQIGANN
+46 SYTIAKNK

-60 YYVGLITAVPYVNED
+60 YYVGLITSVPYVNTD
-75 DKRKD
+75 VTNSKVKIKN
-80 SHYTV
+80 SHYTIK
-85 DANGNKKLETIDMKG
+85 DGNLISESTWMKG
-100 PWYVSYKGTDKG
+100 PWYVSYKGTDPAVG
-112 RGTAKNKYGFVPDGN
+112 SATGKYSFHPDGDG
-127 PNTYYADRIVL
+127 NTYYADRIML

-170 TKSKTYANGLECP
+170 TKSKEYSNGKKELP

-197 NDYTHNVATGIFSH
+197 NDYTHNVATGNFSH
-211 AEGGGTT
+211 AEGKLTKVDG
-218 ASGNYSHAEGDR
+218 E
-230 TMSAGTSTHAEGTNT
+230 
-245 SAYSIASHAE
+245 ASHVE
-255 GGGTTA
+255 GYNNTVNA
-261 SGNYSHAEGGGT
+261 LHAHGEGHQNIVS
-273 TASGEDSHAEGG
+273 ADDSHAEGRENIVSG
-285 GTTASGPYSH
+285 EYAHVEGYKNKVQSNAGHAEGTTTTVSSVNAH

-301 YANGDYSHAE
+301 FVHS
-311 GSRTMSAGTS
+311 
-321 THAEGTYTSA
+321 
-331 YSIASHA
+331 
-338 EGYGTNAS
+338 NA
-346 GDQSHAEG
+346 D
-354 NTTKATG
+354 
-361 ANSHAEGN
+361 NSHAEGN
-369 GTYANGENSHAE
+369 
-381 GGGTLAYSIGSHAEG
+381 
-396 GGTTA
+396 
-401 SGPYSHAEGGG
+401 
-412 TIASGHYS
+412 
-420 HAEGGGTT
+420 
-428 ASGNQSHTEGYTTKA
+428 
-443 TGANSHAEGNST
+443 
-455 KATGDQ
+455 
-461 SHAEGGGT
+461 
-469 TASGNQSHA
+469 
-478 EGNATKAT
+478 
-486 GANSHAEG
+486 
-494 IFTYVHSTAE
+494 
-504 NSHAEGTGSYTKGV
+504 GSYTKGV

-546 FAHGVKRT
+546 FAHGIKGT
-554 LASGANSIALV
+554 LASGVNSIALV
-565 SGTASGSNSI
+565 SGTASGDSSVALKGTASGSNAI
-575 AFTGTASGNS
+575 AFTGTASGNN

-603 TAKSTDSIAIGQGA
+603 TAKSTDSVAIGQGS

-623 GAMAL
+623 GAMGL

-633 TGQQSLATN
+633 TGKQSLATN

-651 VAMNASSASNTQ
+651 VAMNSSSASNTQ

-674 INSASTNKGNASG
+674 VNSASLNKGNASA

-704 ALNNGNASGEGSV
+704 ALNNGTASGEGSV
-717 AMNYSKATGKGSV
+717 AMNYGKADGKGSV

-735 TIASGEY
+735 TVAKGEY
-742 SLSNGHETRA
+742 SLAQGHKSRA

-758 AEGYGTNASG
+758 AEGYGTNASR
-768 DQSHAEGIVT
+768 DQSHTEGIVT

-800 AHAEGSYTIANNE
+800 SHAEGSYTIANNE

-837 GTANDKRHNV
+837 GTAKDNRHNV
-847 VGIYHNGDINIEGP
+847 VGIYHNGDINIEGL

-875 DGNHTEVVRGNY
+875 DGSHTEVVRGNY
-887 TQTIGTTGKN
+887 TQTIGTTAKN
-897 NTCNITVNGNTTNRL
+897 NTCNITVNGNTTNRF
-912 NGTSDTRITGATYEG
+912 NGTSDTRTTGATYEG

-944 YNNVFNKVNKSS
+944 YNNVFNKVDKSS
-956 YNYIGEYLG
+956 YNYIGESLG

-996 GTYVDISSD
+996 GTYIDISSD

-1022 GGTSVT
+1022 SGTSVT

-1033 NTINENSTTSNKTT
+1033 NTINENSTTANKTT

-1058 TTNVTGSTNL
+1058 TINVTESTNL

-1074 ITSGSTNLD
+1074 ITSGVTNLD
-1083 LNKTHIHTTNELCI
+1083 LNKTHIHVTNDLCI
-1097 KSNTNTYFKG
+1097 KSSTNTYFKG
-1107 ATNTYLG
+1107 VTNTYIG
-1114 KDQEGYKG
+1114 KDQEGNKG
-1122 TNFYVSSSNT
+1122 TNFYVTSTNT

-1151 VGNKSL
+1151 VGNKSVIAKGSL
-1157 TATGTLNEDITGV
+1157 TEDITGI

-1178 CNIYTY
+1178 YNIYTY

-1197 TAEGERLVVT
+1197 T
-1207 KGSINIHN
+1207 I
-1215 LNNSNTYTSGN
+1215 
-1226 TYQYTSGNKTDTVS
+1226 
-1240 GTITINCN
+1240 
-1248 TINENSTTSN
+1248 
-1258 KTTNTNNETVT
+1258 
-1269 GNSTTNVTGSTN
+1269 
-1281 LTTGSLNIT
+1281 
-1290 SGVTNLNL
+1290 
-1298 NKTHIHV
+1298 
-1305 TNDLCIKSSTNT
+1305 
-1317 YFKGATNTYVGK
+1317 
-1329 DQEGNKGTNFY
+1329 
-1340 VTSSTLGDLT
+1340 
-1350 SPSISLNASKKYDEN
+1350 
-1365 IGNKSVIAKGTL
+1365 
-1377 TEDITGIVT
+1377 
-1386 TTNRNNC
+1386 
-1393 NIYTYGNSYTYIHGN
+1393 
-1408 ITDTAEGER
+1408 EGER
-1417 LVVTKSNVNVH
+1417 LVVTKSHVNVH

-1460 TNGNVSTTNKA
+1460 TDGKVSVTNKV
-1471 NVSITT
+1471 NVNITT
-1477 RGAHTESITNE
+1477 GGAHTESITNE

-1513 KITQVVSG
+1513 KIVQVVSG
-1521 NINAYTDDTHDTRL
+1521 NINSYTDDNHDTRL
-1535 HTRSTYV
+1535 HTRSTYI
-1542 ETVHTYIG
+1542 ETVHTFIG
-1550 DKTNTYISGNY
+1550 DNTNTVINGNY
-1561 SVGLGQGIKISSYT
+1561 SIGLGQGIKVSSNT
-1575 NVSTGKYNKDEAS
+1575 NVSTGKFNKDEAS

-1603 AFWISQGTTAGTNG
+1603 AFWISQGNTAGTNG
-1617 VAYFSNNTYVYGN
+1617 VGYFSNNTYVYGN
-1630 TYDPGQYPNNKE
+1630 TYDPSQYPNNKE
-1642 DKSWSAV
+1642 DKSWSTV

-1663 KTVNDKF
+1663 KTINDKF

-1709 PIVKH
+1709 PTVKH

-1771 GSTYTLANI
+1771 GSTTYTLANI
-1780 KHQSNSITNIKVEYG
+1780 KHQSNSITNLKVEYG
-1795 FKVKWSGTWKWTVNN
+1795 FKIKWSGTWKWTINN

-1829 TNSSTYTSPV
+1829 TNSSTYTSPL
-1839 LSGNESGNWSQICYE
+1839 LSGNGTGNWSQICHE

-1860 RGLIISGYPDDYAA
+1860 RGLIISGYPDDYAS
-1874 SSNGSRHLGSIVP
+1874 SSNGTRHLGSIVP

-1908 GMCTQAEADGLN
+1908 GMCTQAEADGLK
-1920 IGVMKTK
+1920 IDVMKTK
-1927 TTKDITKRSW
+1927 TTKDITRKSW
-1937 EIYYNSDS
+1937 TINYTSDS
-1945 SHCFFMAYPAAF
+1945 NHCFFMAYPAEF
-1957 GNIATIKKNGVEIIT
+1957 GNISTIKKNGVEIIT
-1972 SSFLKVG
+1972 SSFIKVG
-1979 AVNYTN
+1979 VVNYTN
-1985 GAGYTQQYY
+1985 GAGYTQQYN

>member
-112 RGTAKNKYGFVPDGN
+112 RGTAQNKYGFVPDGN

-197 NDYTHNVATGIFSH
+197 NDYTHNVATGNFSH
-211 AEGGGTT
+211 SEGKQ
-218 ASGNYSHAEGDR
+218 
-230 TMSAGTSTHAEGTNT
+230 NT
-245 SAYSIASHAE
+245 V
-255 GGGTTA
+255 
-261 SGNYSHAEGGGT
+261 N
-273 TASGEDSHAEGG
+273 GE
-285 GTTASGPYSH
+285 
-295 AEGNST
+295 
-301 YANGDYSHAE
+301 
-311 GSRTMSAGTS
+311 
-321 THAEGTYTSA
+321 
-331 YSIASHA
+331 ASHA
-338 EGYGTNAS
+338 EGYGNTINAIHAHAEGHTNTISADDSHAEGQGNSVS
-346 GDQSHAEG
+346 GEYAHVEGYHTNVLSNAGHAEG
-354 NTTKATG
+354 NTTIVSAVN
-361 ANSHAEGN
+361 A
-369 GTYANGENSHAE
+369 
-381 GGGTLAYSIGSHAEG
+381 
-396 GGTTA
+396 
-401 SGPYSHAEGGG
+401 
-412 TIASGHYS
+412 
-420 HAEGGGTT
+420 
-428 ASGNQSHTEGYTTKA
+428 
-443 TGANSHAEGNST
+443 HAEGNS
-455 KATGDQ
+455 
-461 SHAEGGGT
+461 
-469 TASGNQSHA
+469 
-478 EGNATKAT
+478 
-486 GANSHAEG
+486 
-494 IFTYVHSTAE
+494 TYVHSTAE
-504 NSHAEGTGSYTKGV
+504 NSHTEGTGSYTKGV

-546 FAHGVKRT
+546 FAHGVKGT

-603 TAKSTDSIAIGQGA
+603 TAKSTDSVAIGQGS

-642 ASSASGTNS
+642 TSSASGTNS
-651 VAMNASSASNTQ
+651 VAMNASSATNTQ

-674 INSASTNKGNASG
+674 INSTSTNKGTASG

-694 ISTATGVNSA
+694 ISTATGVNSV

-768 DQSHAEGIVT
+768 DQSHTEGIVT

-837 GTANDKRHNV
+837 GTTNDKRHNI
-847 VGIYHNGDINIEGP
+847 VGIYHNGDINIESP

-944 YNNVFNKVNKSS
+944 YNNAFNKVNKSS
-956 YNYIGEYLG
+956 YNYIGESLG

-971 ISERSDTNVYL
+971 ILERSDTNVYL

-1114 KDQEGYKG
+1114 KDQEGNKG
-1122 TNFYVSSSNT
+1122 TNFYVTSTNT

-1151 VGNKSL
+1151 IGNKSVI
-1157 TATGTLNEDITGV
+1157 AKGTLNEDITGI

-1190 VHGNITD
+1190 VHSNITD
-1197 TAEGERLVVT
+1197 TVEGERLVVT

-1240 GTITINCN
+1240 G
-1248 TINENSTTSN
+1248 
-1258 KTTNTNNETVT
+1258 
-1269 GNSTTNVTGSTN
+1269 
-1281 LTTGSLNIT
+1281 
-1290 SGVTNLNL
+1290 
-1298 NKTHIHV
+1298 
-1305 TNDLCIKSSTNT
+1305 
-1317 YFKGATNTYVGK
+1317 A
-1329 DQEGNKGTNFY
+1329 
-1340 VTSSTLGDLT
+1340 
-1350 SPSISLNASKKYDEN
+1350 
-1365 IGNKSVIAKGTL
+1365 
-1377 TEDITGIVT
+1377 
-1386 TTNRNNC
+1386 
-1393 NIYTYGNSYTYIHGN
+1393 
-1408 ITDTAEGER
+1408 
-1417 LVVTKSNVNVH
+1417 
-1428 NLSNSTTSTS
+1428 
-1438 GNTYQYTS
+1438 
-1446 SNKTDAVGGTRTNI
+1446 RTNI
-1460 TNGNVSTTNKA
+1460 TDGNVSTTNKA

-1535 HTRSTYV
+1535 NTRSTYI

-1550 DKTNTYISGNY
+1550 DKTNTYIAGNY
-1561 SVGLGQGIKISSYT
+1561 SIGLGQGIKVSSDT
-1575 NVSTGKYNKDEAS
+1575 NVTVGKYNKDEAS

-1603 AFWISQGTTAGTNG
+1603 AFWISKGTTAGTDG
-1617 VAYFSNNTYVYGN
+1617 VGYFSNNTYVYAN

-1649 VTYNMYRNSYTYLY
+1649 VTYNMYRNSYTHLY
-1663 KTVNDKF
+1663 NTIDDKF
-1670 NTFGTGTYFT
+1670 ATFGTGTYFT
-1680 KSIDPFTYTPVSYTL
+1680 YSIDGLTYTPTTNVLHWKTQIFDKANNNWPKQSYSFTF
-1695 HYTTQTFNNKENSW
+1695 TQANHTN
-1709 PIVKH
+1709 
-1714 QYVLPQ
+1714 
-1720 AIPGALENDNSG
+1720 
-1732 MAGLMS
+1732 AGVMS
-1738 ARDKARLDSIWEG
+1738 AEDKRRLDSIKGFTYNNGNTHEYNFNENHTKG
-1751 DKQIAGI
+1751 DNLHSFHINTDGTIGYTGWTQGFKYTNNASTVTLSYTHYTGNDSSINIPVLNDGNTINQGSANASKAGI
-1758 QISTG
+1758 VTADQYNKIVSRLTYLEKWCM
-1763 SWQVFKND
+1763 WQSGLPNNK
-1771 GSTYTLANI
+1771 STYI
-1780 KHQSNSITNIKVEYG
+1780 
-1795 FKVKWSGTWKWTVNN
+1795 WSGTLAQFNSLTSKPEN
-1810 QKNAEECKGAWGTT
+1810 TT
-1824 LPAVN
+1824 F
-1829 TNSSTYTSPV
+1829 
-1839 LSGNESGNWSQICYE
+1839 
-1854 TIYAAK
+1854 
-1860 RGLIISGYPDDYAA
+1860 IIS
-1874 SSNGSRHLGSIVP
+1874 N
-1887 ASGKDNRS
+1887 
-1895 CSVSWATYRLLFY
+1895 
-1908 GMCTQAEADGLN
+1908 
-1920 IGVMKTK
+1920 
-1927 TTKDITKRSW
+1927 
-1937 EIYYNSDS
+1937 
-1945 SHCFFMAYPAAF
+1945 
-1957 GNIATIKKNGVEIIT
+1957 
-1972 SSFLKVG
+1972 
-1979 AVNYTN
+1979 
-1985 GAGYTQQYY
+1985 
-1994 VYRSGV
+1994 
-2000 GAAGMSITIS
+2000 

>member
-46 VSYQIGANN
+46 VSYQIGTNN

-60 YYVGLITAVPYVNED
+60 YYVGLITSVPYVNED

-112 RGTAKNKYGFVPDGN
+112 RGTAQNKYGFVPDGN

-170 TKSKTYANGLECP
+170 IMSRKYADGLECP

-197 NDYTHNVATGIFSH
+197 NDYTHNVATGNFSH
-211 AEGGGTT
+211 SEGKQ
-218 ASGNYSHAEGDR
+218 
-230 TMSAGTSTHAEGTNT
+230 NT
-245 SAYSIASHAE
+245 V
-255 GGGTTA
+255 
-261 SGNYSHAEGGGT
+261 N
-273 TASGEDSHAEGG
+273 GE
-285 GTTASGPYSH
+285 
-295 AEGNST
+295 
-301 YANGDYSHAE
+301 
-311 GSRTMSAGTS
+311 
-321 THAEGTYTSA
+321 
-331 YSIASHA
+331 ASHA
-338 EGYGTNAS
+338 EGYSNTVNALHA
-346 GDQSHAEG
+346 HAEG
-354 NTTKATG
+354 HRNTV
-361 ANSHAEGN
+361 
-369 GTYANGENSHAE
+369 
-381 GGGTLAYSIGSHAEG
+381 
-396 GGTTA
+396 
-401 SGPYSHAEGGG
+401 
-412 TIASGHYS
+412 
-420 HAEGGGTT
+420 
-428 ASGNQSHTEGYTTKA
+428 SGN
-443 TGANSHAEGNST
+443 
-455 KATGDQ
+455 
-461 SHAEGGGT
+461 
-469 TASGNQSHA
+469 
-478 EGNATKAT
+478 
-486 GANSHAEG
+486 
-494 IFTYVHSTAE
+494 
-504 NSHAEGTGSYTKGV
+504 
-518 NAHAENS
+518 
-525 SYANGKNSHSGGEAT
+525 
-540 AGGVNS
+540 
-546 FAHGVKRT
+546 
-554 LASGANSIALV
+554 
-565 SGTASGSNSI
+565 
-575 AFTGTASGNS
+575 
-585 SISLDGTASG
+585 
-595 SNSVSIQG
+595 
-603 TAKSTDSIAIGQGA
+603 
-617 IAETGQ
+617 
-623 GAMAL
+623 
-628 IKGHA
+628 
-633 TGQQSLATN
+633 
-642 ASSASGTNS
+642 
-651 VAMNASSASNTQ
+651 
-663 SFAVNNSTASG
+663 
-674 INSASTNKGNASG
+674 
-687 ENSISTN
+687 
-694 ISTATGVNSA
+694 
-704 ALNNGNASGEGSV
+704 
-717 AMNYSKATGKGSV
+717 
-730 AIGLG
+730 
-735 TIASGEY
+735 
-742 SLSNGHETRA
+742 
-752 NNHDSH
+752 DSH

-768 DQSHAEGIVT
+768 DQSHTEGIVT

-837 GTANDKRHNV
+837 GTAEDNRHNV
-847 VGIYHNGDINIEGP
+847 VGIYHNGDINVEAK

-875 DGNHTEVVRGNY
+875 DGSHTEVVRGNY

-897 NTCNITVNGNTTNRL
+897 NTCNITVNGNTTNRF
-912 NGTSDTRITGATYEG
+912 NGTSDTRTTGATYEG

-956 YNYIGEYLG
+956 YNYIVESLG

-1028 TTIKG
+1028 TAIKG
-1033 NTINENSTTSNKTT
+1033 NTISENSTTSNKTT
-1047 NTNNETVTGNS
+1047 STNNETVTGNS
-1058 TTNVTGSTNL
+1058 T
-1068 TTGSLN
+1068 
-1074 ITSGSTNLD
+1074 I
-1083 LNKTHIHTTNELCI
+1083 
-1097 KSNTNTYFKG
+1097 
-1107 ATNTYLG
+1107 
-1114 KDQEGYKG
+1114 
-1122 TNFYVSSSNT
+1122 
-1132 GDLTSPN
+1132 
-1139 ISLNA
+1139 
-1144 STKYDEN
+1144 
-1151 VGNKSL
+1151 
-1157 TATGTLNEDITGV
+1157 
-1170 VTTTNRNN
+1170 
-1178 CNIYTY
+1178 
-1184 GNSYTY
+1184 
-1190 VHGNITD
+1190 
-1197 TAEGERLVVT
+1197 
-1207 KGSINIHN
+1207 
-1215 LNNSNTYTSGN
+1215 
-1226 TYQYTSGNKTDTVS
+1226 
-1240 GTITINCN
+1240 
-1248 TINENSTTSN
+1248 
-1258 KTTNTNNETVT
+1258 
-1269 GNSTTNVTGSTN
+1269 NVTGSTN

-1290 SGVTNLNL
+1290 SGVTNLDL
-1298 NKTHIHV
+1298 NETHIHV

-1329 DQEGNKGTNFY
+1329 DKEGNKGTNFY
-1340 VTSSTLGDLT
+1340 VTSTATGDLT
-1350 SPSISLNASKKYDEN
+1350 SPNISLNASTKYDEN
-1365 IGNKSVIAKGTL
+1365 VGNKSVTATGTL

-1386 TTNRNNC
+1386 TTNRNNY
-1393 NIYTYGNSYTYIHGN
+1393 NTYTYGNSYTYVHGN
-1408 ITDTAEGER
+1408 ITDTVEGER
-1417 LVVTKSNVNVH
+1417 LVVTKSPVNIN

-1438 GNTYQYTS
+1438 GNTYQYTNT
-1446 SNKTDAVGGTRTNI
+1446 NKTDAVHGTRTNI
-1460 TNGNVSTTNKA
+1460 TDGKVSITNKA

-1488 RSFTVGKHDSLIV
+1488 RSVTVGKHDSLIV
-1501 NSGGRTEKITGE
+1501 SSGGRTEKITGE
-1513 KITQVVSG
+1513 KITQVISG

-1535 HTRSTYV
+1535 HTRSTYM
-1542 ETVHTYIG
+1542 ETVHAYIG
-1550 DKTNTYISGNY
+1550 DKSNTSITGNY
-1561 SVGLGQGIKISSYT
+1561 SVGLGQGIKVSSNT
-1575 NVSTGKYNKDEAS
+1575 NVSTGKFNKDEAS
-1588 YFAVGIGTSDTNRKN
+1588 YFVVGIGTSDTNRKN
-1603 AFWISQGTTAGTNG
+1603 AFWISQGNTAGTNG
-1617 VAYFSNNTYVYGN
+1617 VGYFSNNTYVYGN
-1630 TYDPGQYPNNKE
+1630 TFDPGQYPNNKE
-1642 DKSWSAV
+1642 DKSWSVV

-1663 KTVNDKF
+1663 KTMNDKF
-1670 NTFGTGTYFT
+1670 DTFGTGTYFT

-1709 PIVKH
+1709 PTVKH

-1758 QISTG
+1758 EISTG

-1780 KHQSNSITNIKVEYG
+1780 KHQSNSITNLKVEYG
-1795 FKVKWSGTWKWTVNN
+1795 FKVKWSGTWKWTVSN

-1839 LSGNESGNWSQICYE
+1839 LSGNGNGNWSQICYE

-1874 SSNGSRHLGSIVP
+1874 SSNGTRHLGSIVP

-1908 GMCTQAEADGLN
+1908 GMCTQAEADGLK
-1920 IGVMKTK
+1920 IDVMKTK
-1927 TTKDITKRSW
+1927 TTKDITGKSW
-1937 EIYYNSDS
+1937 TINYTSDS
-1945 SHCFFMAYPAAF
+1945 SHCFFMAYPAEF
-1957 GNIATIKKNGVEIIT
+1957 GNISTIKKNGVEIIT

-1985 GAGYTQQYY
+1985 GAGYTQQYN

>member
-46 VSYQIGANN
+46 VSYQIGINN

-60 YYVGLITAVPYVNED
+60 YYVGLITSVPYVNED

-85 DANGNKKLETIDMKG
+85 DANGNKVLETIDMKG

-112 RGTAKNKYGFVPDGN
+112 RGTAQNKYGFVPDGN

-170 TKSKTYANGLECP
+170 IMSRKYADGLECP
-183 DGVYFPTTSYAEIF
+183 DGTYFPTTSYAEIF
-197 NDYTHNVATGIFSH
+197 NDYTHNVATGNFSH
-211 AEGGGTT
+211 AEGKLTKVNG
-218 ASGNYSHAEGDR
+218 E
-230 TMSAGTSTHAEGTNT
+230 
-245 SAYSIASHAE
+245 ASHVE
-255 GGGTTA
+255 GYNNTVNA
-261 SGNYSHAEGGGT
+261 LHAHGEGHQNIVS
-273 TASGEDSHAEGG
+273 ADDSHAEGRENTVSG
-285 GTTASGPYSH
+285 EYAHVEGYKNKVQSNAGHAEGTTTTVSAVNAH
-295 AEGNST
+295 TEGNST
-301 YANGDYSHAE
+301 Y
-311 GSRTMSAGTS
+311 
-321 THAEGTYTSA
+321 
-331 YSIASHA
+331 
-338 EGYGTNAS
+338 
-346 GDQSHAEG
+346 
-354 NTTKATG
+354 
-361 ANSHAEGN
+361 
-369 GTYANGENSHAE
+369 
-381 GGGTLAYSIGSHAEG
+381 
-396 GGTTA
+396 
-401 SGPYSHAEGGG
+401 
-412 TIASGHYS
+412 
-420 HAEGGGTT
+420 
-428 ASGNQSHTEGYTTKA
+428 
-443 TGANSHAEGNST
+443 
-455 KATGDQ
+455 
-461 SHAEGGGT
+461 
-469 TASGNQSHA
+469 
-478 EGNATKAT
+478 
-486 GANSHAEG
+486 
-494 IFTYVHSTAE
+494 VHSNAD

-546 FAHGVKRT
+546 FAHGIKGT
-554 LASGANSIALV
+554 LASGVNSIALV
-565 SGTASGSNSI
+565 SGTASGDSSVAVKGTASGSNAIAFTGTASGSNAI

-603 TAKSTDSIAIGQGA
+603 TAKSTDSIAIGQDSV
-617 IAETGQ
+617 AETGQ

-651 VAMNASSASNTQ
+651 VAMNTSSATNTQ

-674 INSASTNKGNASG
+674 INSTSTNKGTASG

-704 ALNNGNASGEGSV
+704 ALNNGTASGEGSV

-730 AIGLG
+730 AIGLN

-742 SLSNGHETRA
+742 SFSQGHETRA

-768 DQSHAEGIVT
+768 DQSHTEGIVT
-778 TTNGLASH
+778 TTNGLSSH
-786 AEGQGSTTGTNATA
+786 AEGQGSITGTNATA

-837 GTANDKRHNV
+837 GTADNRRHNV

-875 DGNHTEVVRGNY
+875 DGNHTEVVKGNY
-887 TQTIGTTGKN
+887 TQTIGTTNKN
-897 NTCNITVNGNTTNRL
+897 NTCNITVNGNTTNRF
-912 NGTSDTRITGATYEG
+912 NGTSDTRTTGATYEG
-927 YGSTFI
+927 YGSSFI

-956 YNYIGEYLG
+956 YNYIEESLG
-965 TYVSKS
+965 TYAKGS
-971 ISERSDTNVYL
+971 ITERADNNVYL
-982 SAPKICIHGDTATD
+982 SAPKICIHGDATKD

-1033 NTINENSTTSNKTT
+1033 TTINENSTTSNKTT
-1047 NTNNETVTGNS
+1047 NTNNENVTGNS
-1058 TTNVTGSTNL
+1058 TIKVTGNTNL
-1068 TTGSLN
+1068 NTGSLN

-1083 LNKTHIHTTNELCI
+1083 LNKTHIHVTNELCI
-1097 KSNTNTYFKG
+1097 KSSTDAYFKG
-1107 ATNTYLG
+1107 AKNT
-1114 KDQEGYKG
+1114 
-1122 TNFYVSSSNT
+1122 F
-1132 GDLTSPN
+1132 
-1139 ISLNA
+1139 I
-1144 STKYDEN
+1144 
-1151 VGNKSL
+1151 
-1157 TATGTLNEDITGV
+1157 
-1170 VTTTNRNN
+1170 
-1178 CNIYTY
+1178 
-1184 GNSYTY
+1184 
-1190 VHGNITD
+1190 
-1197 TAEGERLVVT
+1197 
-1207 KGSINIHN
+1207 
-1215 LNNSNTYTSGN
+1215 
-1226 TYQYTSGNKTDTVS
+1226 
-1240 GTITINCN
+1240 
-1248 TINENSTTSN
+1248 
-1258 KTTNTNNETVT
+1258 
-1269 GNSTTNVTGSTN
+1269 
-1281 LTTGSLNIT
+1281 
-1290 SGVTNLNL
+1290 
-1298 NKTHIHV
+1298 
-1305 TNDLCIKSSTNT
+1305 
-1317 YFKGATNTYVGK
+1317 GK

-1340 VTSSTLGDLT
+1340 VTSTTKGDLT
-1350 SPSISLNASKKYDEN
+1350 SPSISLNASTKYDEN
-1365 IGNKSVIAKGTL
+1365 IGNKSVIATGTL
-1377 TEDITGIVT
+1377 TEDITGAVT
-1386 TTNRNNC
+1386 KINKDNYTS
-1393 NIYTYGNSYTYIHGN
+1393 YTYENSYTYVHGN
-1408 ITDTAEGER
+1408 ITDTVEGER
-1417 LVVTKSNVNVH
+1417 LVITKSPVNIH

-1438 GNTYQYTS
+1438 GNTYQYTNT
-1446 SNKTDAVGGTRTNI
+1446 NKTDAVHGTRTNI
-1460 TNGNVSTTNKA
+1460 TDGKVSITNKA
-1471 NVSITT
+1471 NVNITT
-1477 RGAHTESITNE
+1477 GGAHTESITNE
-1488 RSFTVGKHDSLIV
+1488 RSVTVGKHDSLIV
-1501 NSGGRTEKITGE
+1501 SSGGRTDKITGE
-1513 KITQVVSG
+1513 KITQVISG

-1535 HTRSTYV
+1535 HTRSAYI

-1550 DKTNTYISGNY
+1550 DKTNTVINGNY
-1561 SVGLGQGIKISSYT
+1561 SVGLGQGIKVSSNT
-1575 NVSTGKYNKDEAS
+1575 NVSIGKFNKDEAS
-1588 YFAVGIGTSDTNRKN
+1588 YFVVGIGTSDTNRKN
-1603 AFWISQGTTAGTNG
+1603 AFWISQGNTAGTNG
-1617 VAYFSNNTYVYGN
+1617 VGYFSNNTYVYGN

-1663 KTVNDKF
+1663 NTMNDKF

-1709 PIVKH
+1709 PTVKH
-1714 QYVLPQ
+1714 QYVLSQ

-1771 GSTYTLANI
+1771 GTTYTLANI
-1780 KHQSNSITNIKVEYG
+1780 KHQTNSITNLKVEYG
-1795 FKVKWSGTWKWTVNN
+1795 FKVKWSGTWKWTVSN

-1839 LSGNESGNWSQICYE
+1839 LSGNGTGNWSQICYE

-1874 SSNGSRHLGSIVP
+1874 SSNGTRHLGSIVP

-1920 IGVMKTK
+1920 INVMKTK
-1927 TTKDITKRSW
+1927 TTKDITGKSW
-1937 EIYYNSDS
+1937 TINYTSDS
-1945 SHCFFMAYPAAF
+1945 SHCFFMAYPAEF
-1957 GNIATIKKNGVEIIT
+1957 GNISTIKKNGVEIIT

-1985 GAGYTQQYY
+1985 GAGYTQQYN

>member
-112 RGTAKNKYGFVPDGN
+112 RGTAQNKYGFVPDGN

-211 AEGGGTT
+211 AEGGSTT
-218 ASGNYSHAEGDR
+218 ASA
-230 TMSAGTSTHAEGTNT
+230 
-245 SAYSIASHAE
+245 
-255 GGGTTA
+255 
-261 SGNYSHAEGGGT
+261 
-273 TASGEDSHAEGG
+273 
-285 GTTASGPYSH
+285 
-295 AEGNST
+295 
-301 YANGDYSHAE
+301 
-311 GSRTMSAGTS
+311 
-321 THAEGTYTSA
+321 
-331 YSIASHA
+331 
-338 EGYGTNAS
+338 
-346 GDQSHAEG
+346 
-354 NTTKATG
+354 
-361 ANSHAEGN
+361 
-369 GTYANGENSHAE
+369 
-381 GGGTLAYSIGSHAEG
+381 
-396 GGTTA
+396 
-401 SGPYSHAEGGG
+401 
-412 TIASGHYS
+412 HYS
-420 HAEGGGTT
+420 HAEGHGTT
-428 ASGNQSHTEGYTTKA
+428 ASGDS
-443 TGANSHAEGNST
+443 SHAEG
-455 KATGDQ
+455 
-461 SHAEGGGT
+461 
-469 TASGNQSHA
+469 
-478 EGNATKAT
+478 
-486 GANSHAEG
+486 
-494 IFTYVHSTAE
+494 FR
-504 NSHAEGTGSYTKGV
+504 SYTNGA

-546 FAHGVKRT
+546 FAHGIKGT
-554 LASGANSIALV
+554 LASGVNSIALV
-565 SGTASGSNSI
+565 SGTASGK
-575 AFTGTASGNS
+575 S
-585 SISLDGTASG
+585 SVAIK
-595 SNSVSIQG
+595 G
-603 TAKSTDSIAIGQGA
+603 TAKSTDSVAIGQGS
-617 IAETGQ
+617 ISETGQ

-752 NNHDSH
+752 NSHDSH

-875 DGNHTEVVRGNY
+875 DGSHTEVVRGNY
-887 TQTIGTTGKN
+887 AQTIGTTGKN
-897 NTCNITVNGNTTNRL
+897 NTCNITVNGNTTNRF
-912 NGTSDTRITGATYEG
+912 NGTSDTRTTGATYEG

-1022 GGTSVT
+1022 SGTSVT

-1074 ITSGSTNLD
+1074 ITSGVTNLD
-1083 LNKTHIHTTNELCI
+1083 LNE
-1097 KSNTNTYFKG
+1097 
-1107 ATNTYLG
+1107 
-1114 KDQEGYKG
+1114 
-1122 TNFYVSSSNT
+1122 
-1132 GDLTSPN
+1132 
-1139 ISLNA
+1139 
-1144 STKYDEN
+1144 
-1151 VGNKSL
+1151 
-1157 TATGTLNEDITGV
+1157 
-1170 VTTTNRNN
+1170 
-1178 CNIYTY
+1178 
-1184 GNSYTY
+1184 
-1190 VHGNITD
+1190 
-1197 TAEGERLVVT
+1197 
-1207 KGSINIHN
+1207 
-1215 LNNSNTYTSGN
+1215 
-1226 TYQYTSGNKTDTVS
+1226 
-1240 GTITINCN
+1240 
-1248 TINENSTTSN
+1248 
-1258 KTTNTNNETVT
+1258 
-1269 GNSTTNVTGSTN
+1269 
-1281 LTTGSLNIT
+1281 
-1290 SGVTNLNL
+1290 
-1298 NKTHIHV
+1298 THIHV

-1350 SPSISLNASKKYDEN
+1350 SPNISLNASTKYDEN

-1386 TTNRNNC
+1386 KTNRNNC
-1393 NIYTYGNSYTYIHGN
+1393 NIYTYGNSYTYVHGN
-1408 ITDTAEGER
+1408 ITDTAEDER

-1446 SNKTDAVGGTRTNI
+1446 ANKTDAVGGARTNI
-1460 TNGNVSTTNKA
+1460 TDGNVSTTNKA

-1488 RSFTVGKHDSLIV
+1488 RSFTVGKHDSLTV
-1501 NSGGRTEKITGE
+1501 SSGGRTEKITGE

-1575 NVSTGKYNKDEAS
+1575 NVSAGKYNKDEAS

-1617 VAYFSNNTYVYGN
+1617 VGYFSNNTYVYGN
-1630 TYDPGQYPNNKE
+1630 TYDPSQYPNNKE
-1642 DKSWSAV
+1642 DKSWSVA

-1771 GSTYTLANI
+1771 GSTTYTLANI

-1908 GMCTQAEADGLN
+1908 GMCTQAEADGLK
-1920 IGVMKTK
+1920 IDVMKTK
-1927 TTKDITKRSW
+1927 TTKDITGRSW
-1937 EIYYNSDS
+1937 TINYTSDS

-1957 GNIATIKKNGVEIIT
+1957 GNISTIKKNGVEIIT

>member
-1 MAVKPIGT
+1 MAVSTIKT
-9 TALTWGS
+9 TQMTWGFLNS
-16 LLGRGNREPID
+16 RLNREPID
-27 ATQLNYSYTDLL
+27 AASLNNSYTDLL
-39 WELNQRT
+39 WELNQT
-46 VSYQIGANN
+46 SSTYELGKSNT
-55 GGSGN
+55 GGSSN
-60 YYVGLITAVPYVNED
+60 FYVGLITSVPYVNKGHGKNED
-75 DKRKD
+75 G
-80 SHYTV
+80 S
-85 DANGNKKLETIDMKG
+85 LKG
-100 PWYVSYKGTDKG
+100 PWYVTYCGSDSNEGTG
-112 RGTAKNKYGFVPDGN
+112 KYAFTGHIADPIN
-127 PNTYYADRIVL
+127 AANTYYADRIVL
-138 KQEMDYTLD
+138 KRELDYALD
-147 NGFVRK
+147 KN
-153 TQLGT
+153 TASPLLLGT

-170 TKSKTYANGLECP
+170 TKSKEYRDENKELP

-197 NDYTHNVATGIFSH
+197 NDYTHNVATGNFSH
-211 AEGGGTT
+211 SEGKQ
-218 ASGNYSHAEGDR
+218 
-230 TMSAGTSTHAEGTNT
+230 NT
-245 SAYSIASHAE
+245 V
-255 GGGTTA
+255 
-261 SGNYSHAEGGGT
+261 N
-273 TASGEDSHAEGG
+273 GE
-285 GTTASGPYSH
+285 
-295 AEGNST
+295 
-301 YANGDYSHAE
+301 
-311 GSRTMSAGTS
+311 
-321 THAEGTYTSA
+321 
-331 YSIASHA
+331 ASHA
-338 EGYGTNAS
+338 EGYGNTINAMHAHAEGNTNNISADDSHAEGQGNSVS
-346 GDQSHAEG
+346 GEYAHVEGYKNKVQSNAGHAEG
-354 NTTKATG
+354 NTTTVSAVN
-361 ANSHAEGN
+361 A
-369 GTYANGENSHAE
+369 
-381 GGGTLAYSIGSHAEG
+381 
-396 GGTTA
+396 
-401 SGPYSHAEGGG
+401 
-412 TIASGHYS
+412 
-420 HAEGGGTT
+420 
-428 ASGNQSHTEGYTTKA
+428 HT
-443 TGANSHAEGNST
+443 EGNST
-455 KATGDQ
+455 
-461 SHAEGGGT
+461 
-469 TASGNQSHA
+469 
-478 EGNATKAT
+478 
-486 GANSHAEG
+486 
-494 IFTYVHSTAE
+494 YVHNTAE

-546 FAHGVKRT
+546 FAHGVKGT
-554 LASGANSIALV
+554 LASGVNSVAFVSGTASGSNSIV
-565 SGTASGSNSI
+565 FNGTASGSNSI
-575 AFTGTASGNS
+575 AFTGTASGEN

-603 TAKSTDSIAIGQGA
+603 TAKSTDSVAIGQGA
-617 IAETGQ
+617 IAETNQ

-651 VAMNASSASNTQ
+651 VAMNASSATNTQ

-674 INSASTNKGNASG
+674 MNSASTNKGNASG

-694 ISTATGVNSA
+694 ISNATGINSA

-730 AIGLG
+730 AIGLN

-742 SLSNGHETRA
+742 SLSHGHETRA

-758 AEGYGTNASG
+758 AEGYGTNASR
-768 DQSHAEGIVT
+768 DQSHTEGIVT

-837 GTANDKRHNV
+837 GTANNKRHNV

-875 DGNHTEVVRGNY
+875 DGSHTEVVKGNY
-887 TQTIGTTGKN
+887 TQTIGTTSKN
-897 NTCNITVNGNTTNRL
+897 NTCNITVNGNTANRF

-933 SSVTGFKSSYA
+933 STTKGAKYIYSY
-944 YNNVFNKVNKSS
+944 S
-956 YNYIGEYLG
+956 
-965 TYVSKS
+965 T
-971 ISERSDTNVYL
+971 
-982 SAPKICIHGDTATD
+982 
-996 GTYVDISSD
+996 
-1005 VSYVYGRR
+1005 
-1013 HTYIGQPVH
+1013 TYIH
-1022 GGTSVT
+1022 SN
-1028 TTIKG
+1028 G
-1033 NTINENSTTSNKTT
+1033 NVT
-1047 NTNNETVTGNS
+1047 NTT
-1058 TTNVTGSTNL
+1058 
-1068 TTGSLN
+1068 
-1074 ITSGSTNLD
+1074 
-1083 LNKTHIHTTNELCI
+1083 
-1097 KSNTNTYFKG
+1097 
-1107 ATNTYLG
+1107 
-1114 KDQEGYKG
+1114 
-1122 TNFYVSSSNT
+1122 
-1132 GDLTSPN
+1132 
-1139 ISLNA
+1139 A
-1144 STKYDEN
+1144 STR
-1151 VGNKSL
+1151 
-1157 TATGTLNEDITGV
+1157 T
-1170 VTTTNRNN
+1170 
-1178 CNIYTY
+1178 
-1184 GNSYTY
+1184 
-1190 VHGNITD
+1190 NITD
-1197 TAEGERLVVT
+1197 GYVSETNKA
-1207 KGSINIHN
+1207 SIG
-1215 LNNSNTYTSGN
+1215 TYTTG
-1226 TYQYTSGNKTDTVS
+1226 TS
-1240 GTITINCN
+1240 
-1248 TINENSTTSN
+1248 
-1258 KTTNTNNETVT
+1258 
-1269 GNSTTNVTGSTN
+1269 
-1281 LTTGSLNIT
+1281 
-1290 SGVTNLNL
+1290 
-1298 NKTHIHV
+1298 
-1305 TNDLCIKSSTNT
+1305 
-1317 YFKGATNTYVGK
+1317 
-1329 DQEGNKGTNFY
+1329 
-1340 VTSSTLGDLT
+1340 
-1350 SPSISLNASKKYDEN
+1350 
-1365 IGNKSVIAKGTL
+1365 
-1377 TEDITGIVT
+1377 
-1386 TTNRNNC
+1386 
-1393 NIYTYGNSYTYIHGN
+1393 
-1408 ITDTAEGER
+1408 
-1417 LVVTKSNVNVH
+1417 
-1428 NLSNSTTSTS
+1428 
-1438 GNTYQYTS
+1438 YQYTS

-1460 TNGNVSTTNKA
+1460 TVGNVNVTTK
-1471 NVSITT
+1471 
-1477 RGAHTESITNE
+1477 GAHTESITNE

-1521 NINAYTDDTHDTRL
+1521 NINAYTDDNHDTRL

-1630 TYDPGQYPNNKE
+1630 TYDPSQYPNNKE

-1714 QYVLPQ
+1714 QYVLSQ

-1795 FKVKWSGTWKWTVNN
+1795 FKVKWSGTWKWTVSN

-1824 LPAVN
+1824 LPPVN

-1839 LSGNESGNWSQICYE
+1839 LSGNGTGNWRQICYE

-1874 SSNGSRHLGSIVP
+1874 SSNGSMHLGSIVP

-1908 GMCTQAEADGLN
+1908 GMCTQAEADGLK
-1920 IGVMKTK
+1920 IDVMKTK
-1927 TTKDITKRSW
+1927 TTKDITGKSW
-1937 EIYYNSDS
+1937 TINYTSDS
-1945 SHCFFMAYPAAF
+1945 SYCFFMAYPAEF
-1957 GNIATIKKNGVEIIT
+1957 GNISTIKKNGVEIIT

-1985 GAGYTQQYY
+1985 GAGYTQQYN

>member
-112 RGTAKNKYGFVPDGN
+112 RGTAQNKYGFVPDGN

-197 NDYTHNVATGIFSH
+197 NDYTHNVATGNFSH
-211 AEGGGTT
+211 SEGKQ
-218 ASGNYSHAEGDR
+218 
-230 TMSAGTSTHAEGTNT
+230 NT
-245 SAYSIASHAE
+245 V
-255 GGGTTA
+255 
-261 SGNYSHAEGGGT
+261 N
-273 TASGEDSHAEGG
+273 GE
-285 GTTASGPYSH
+285 
-295 AEGNST
+295 
-301 YANGDYSHAE
+301 
-311 GSRTMSAGTS
+311 
-321 THAEGTYTSA
+321 
-331 YSIASHA
+331 ASHA
-338 EGYGTNAS
+338 EGYGNTINAIHA
-346 GDQSHAEG
+346 HAEG
-354 NTTKATG
+354 HTNT
-361 ANSHAEGN
+361 
-369 GTYANGENSHAE
+369 
-381 GGGTLAYSIGSHAEG
+381 
-396 GGTTA
+396 
-401 SGPYSHAEGGG
+401 
-412 TIASGHYS
+412 
-420 HAEGGGTT
+420 
-428 ASGNQSHTEGYTTKA
+428 
-443 TGANSHAEGNST
+443 
-455 KATGDQ
+455 
-461 SHAEGGGT
+461 
-469 TASGNQSHA
+469 
-478 EGNATKAT
+478 
-486 GANSHAEG
+486 
-494 IFTYVHSTAE
+494 
-504 NSHAEGTGSYTKGV
+504 
-518 NAHAENS
+518 
-525 SYANGKNSHSGGEAT
+525 
-540 AGGVNS
+540 
-546 FAHGVKRT
+546 
-554 LASGANSIALV
+554 
-565 SGTASGSNSI
+565 
-575 AFTGTASGNS
+575 
-585 SISLDGTASG
+585 ISAD
-595 SNSVSIQG
+595 
-603 TAKSTDSIAIGQGA
+603 
-617 IAETGQ
+617 
-623 GAMAL
+623 
-628 IKGHA
+628 
-633 TGQQSLATN
+633 
-642 ASSASGTNS
+642 
-651 VAMNASSASNTQ
+651 
-663 SFAVNNSTASG
+663 
-674 INSASTNKGNASG
+674 
-687 ENSISTN
+687 
-694 ISTATGVNSA
+694 
-704 ALNNGNASGEGSV
+704 
-717 AMNYSKATGKGSV
+717 
-730 AIGLG
+730 
-735 TIASGEY
+735 
-742 SLSNGHETRA
+742 
-752 NNHDSH
+752 DSH
-758 AEGYGTNASG
+758 AEGYGTHANR
-768 DQSHAEGIVT
+768 DQSHTEGIVT

-786 AEGQGSTTGTNATA
+786 TEGQGSTTGTNATA

-875 DGNHTEVVRGNY
+875 DGSHTEVVRGNY
-887 TQTIGTTGKN
+887 TQTIGTANKN
-897 NTCNITVNGNTTNRL
+897 NTCNITVNGNTTNRF
-912 NGTSDTRITGATYEG
+912 NGTSDTRTTGATYKG

-1022 GGTSVT
+1022 SGTSVT

-1033 NTINENSTTSNKTT
+1033 NTINENSTISNKTT

-1058 TTNVTGSTNL
+1058 TTNVIG
-1068 TTGSLN
+1068 
-1074 ITSGSTNLD
+1074 I
-1083 LNKTHIHTTNELCI
+1083 
-1097 KSNTNTYFKG
+1097 
-1107 ATNTYLG
+1107 
-1114 KDQEGYKG
+1114 
-1122 TNFYVSSSNT
+1122 
-1132 GDLTSPN
+1132 
-1139 ISLNA
+1139 
-1144 STKYDEN
+1144 
-1151 VGNKSL
+1151 
-1157 TATGTLNEDITGV
+1157 
-1170 VTTTNRNN
+1170 
-1178 CNIYTY
+1178 
-1184 GNSYTY
+1184 
-1190 VHGNITD
+1190 
-1197 TAEGERLVVT
+1197 
-1207 KGSINIHN
+1207 
-1215 LNNSNTYTSGN
+1215 
-1226 TYQYTSGNKTDTVS
+1226 
-1240 GTITINCN
+1240 
-1248 TINENSTTSN
+1248 
-1258 KTTNTNNETVT
+1258 
-1269 GNSTTNVTGSTN
+1269 TN

-1290 SGVTNLNL
+1290 SGVTNLDL
-1298 NKTHIHV
+1298 NETHIHV
-1305 TNDLCIKSSTNT
+1305 TNELCIKSSTNT

-1350 SPSISLNASKKYDEN
+1350 SPNISLNASTKYDEN

-1377 TEDITGIVT
+1377 TEDITGVVT

-1393 NIYTYGNSYTYIHGN
+1393 NIYTYGNSYTYVHGN
-1408 ITDTAEGER
+1408 ITDTVEGER

-1446 SNKTDAVGGTRTNI
+1446 ANKTDAVGGARTNI
-1460 TNGNVSTTNKA
+1460 TDGNVSTTNKA

-1488 RSFTVGKHDSLIV
+1488 RSVTVGKHDSLIV

-1513 KITQVVSG
+1513 KIIQVVSG
-1521 NINAYTDDTHDTRL
+1521 NINAYTDDNHDTRL
-1535 HTRSTYV
+1535 HTRSTYI

-1588 YFAVGIGTSDTNRKN
+1588 YFAVGIGISDTNRKN

-1630 TYDPGQYPNNKE
+1630 TYDPSQYPNNKE
-1642 DKSWSAV
+1642 DKSWSVV

-1670 NTFGTGTYFT
+1670 NTFDTGTYFT

-1714 QYVLPQ
+1714 QYVLSQ

-1771 GSTYTLANI
+1771 GSTTYTLANI
-1780 KHQSNSITNIKVEYG
+1780 KHQSNSITNLKVEYG

-1839 LSGNESGNWSQICYE
+1839 LGDNGTGNWSQICYE

-1927 TTKDITKRSW
+1927 TTKDITGRSW
-1937 EIYYNSDS
+1937 TINYTSDS

-1957 GNIATIKKNGVEIIT
+1957 GNISTIKKNGVEIIT

>member
-112 RGTAKNKYGFVPDGN
+112 RGTAQNKYGFVPDGN

-197 NDYTHNVATGIFSH
+197 NDYTHNVATGNFSH
-211 AEGGGTT
+211 SEGKQ
-218 ASGNYSHAEGDR
+218 
-230 TMSAGTSTHAEGTNT
+230 NT
-245 SAYSIASHAE
+245 V
-255 GGGTTA
+255 
-261 SGNYSHAEGGGT
+261 N
-273 TASGEDSHAEGG
+273 GE
-285 GTTASGPYSH
+285 
-295 AEGNST
+295 
-301 YANGDYSHAE
+301 
-311 GSRTMSAGTS
+311 
-321 THAEGTYTSA
+321 
-331 YSIASHA
+331 ASHA
-338 EGYGTNAS
+338 EGYGNTINAIHAHAEGHTNTVSADDSHAEGQGNSVS
-346 GDQSHAEG
+346 GEYAHVEGYNTNVLSNAGHAEG
-354 NTTKATG
+354 NTTIVSAV
-361 ANSHAEGN
+361 
-369 GTYANGENSHAE
+369 
-381 GGGTLAYSIGSHAEG
+381 
-396 GGTTA
+396 
-401 SGPYSHAEGGG
+401 
-412 TIASGHYS
+412 
-420 HAEGGGTT
+420 
-428 ASGNQSHTEGYTTKA
+428 
-443 TGANSHAEGNST
+443 NSHAEGNS
-455 KATGDQ
+455 
-461 SHAEGGGT
+461 
-469 TASGNQSHA
+469 
-478 EGNATKAT
+478 
-486 GANSHAEG
+486 
-494 IFTYVHSTAE
+494 TYVHSTAE

-546 FAHGVKRT
+546 FAHGIKGT
-554 LASGANSIALV
+554 LASGVNSIALV

-575 AFTGTASGNS
+575 AFTGTASGEN

-603 TAKSTDSIAIGQGA
+603 TAKSTDSVAIGQGA

-623 GAMAL
+623 GAMSL

-674 INSASTNKGNASG
+674 INSASINKGNASG

-694 ISTATGVNSA
+694 ISIATGVNSA

-717 AMNYSKATGKGSV
+717 AMNYSEATGKGSV

-768 DQSHAEGIVT
+768 DQSHTEGIVT

-847 VGIYHNGDINIEGP
+847 VGIYHNGDINIEGT
-861 NTTNHNTGYFKTTV
+861 NTTNNNTGYFKTTV
-875 DGNHTEVVRGNY
+875 DGSHTEVVRGNY

-897 NTCNITVNGNTTNRL
+897 NTCNITVNGNTTNRF
-912 NGTSDTRITGATYEG
+912 NGTSDTRTTGATYEG

-944 YNNVFNKVNKSS
+944 YNNAFNKVNKSS
-956 YNYIGEYLG
+956 YNYIGESLG

-1097 KSNTNTYFKG
+1097 KSS
-1107 ATNTYLG
+1107 A
-1114 KDQEGYKG
+1114 
-1122 TNFYVSSSNT
+1122 
-1132 GDLTSPN
+1132 
-1139 ISLNA
+1139 
-1144 STKYDEN
+1144 
-1151 VGNKSL
+1151 
-1157 TATGTLNEDITGV
+1157 
-1170 VTTTNRNN
+1170 
-1178 CNIYTY
+1178 
-1184 GNSYTY
+1184 
-1190 VHGNITD
+1190 
-1197 TAEGERLVVT
+1197 
-1207 KGSINIHN
+1207 
-1215 LNNSNTYTSGN
+1215 
-1226 TYQYTSGNKTDTVS
+1226 
-1240 GTITINCN
+1240 
-1248 TINENSTTSN
+1248 
-1258 KTTNTNNETVT
+1258 
-1269 GNSTTNVTGSTN
+1269 
-1281 LTTGSLNIT
+1281 
-1290 SGVTNLNL
+1290 
-1298 NKTHIHV
+1298 
-1305 TNDLCIKSSTNT
+1305 NT

-1350 SPSISLNASKKYDEN
+1350 SPSISLNASTKYDEN

-1393 NIYTYGNSYTYIHGN
+1393 NIYTYGNSYTYVHGN

-1446 SNKTDAVGGTRTNI
+1446 ANKTDAVGGARTNI
-1460 TNGNVSTTNKA
+1460 TDGNVSITNKA

-1488 RSFTVGKHDSLIV
+1488 RSFTVGKHDSLTV

-1521 NINAYTDDTHDTRL
+1521 NINAYTDDAHDTRL
-1535 HTRSTYV
+1535 YTRSTYI

-1550 DKTNTYISGNY
+1550 DKTNTYIAGNY
-1561 SVGLGQGIKISSYT
+1561 SVGLGQGIKVSSNT

-1588 YFAVGIGTSDTNRKN
+1588 YFAIGIGTSDTNRKN

-1630 TYDPGQYPNNKE
+1630 TYDPSQYPNNKE

-1649 VTYNMYRNSYTYLY
+1649 VTYNMYRNSYNYLY
-1663 KTVNDKF
+1663 NTVNDKF
-1670 NTFGTGTYFT
+1670 NTFGTGTYFI

-1695 HYTTQTFNNKENSW
+1695 HYTTQTFNNKENNW
-1709 PIVKH
+1709 PTVKH
-1714 QYVLPQ
+1714 QYVLSQ

-1763 SWQVFKND
+1763 SWQVFKDD

-1780 KHQSNSITNIKVEYG
+1780 KHQSNSITNLKVEYG

-1810 QKNAEECKGAWGTT
+1810 QKNAEECNGAWGTT

-1839 LSGNESGNWSQICYE
+1839 LSGNGTGNWSQICYE

-1920 IGVMKTK
+1920 IDIMKTK
-1927 TTKDITKRSW
+1927 TTKDITGKSW
-1937 EIYYNSDS
+1937 TINYTSDS

-1957 GNIATIKKNGVEIIT
+1957 GNISTIKKNGVEIIT

-1985 GAGYTQQYY
+1985 GAGYTQQYN

>member
-1 MAVKPIGT
+1 MAVSTIKT
-9 TALTWGS
+9 TQMTWGFLNS
-16 LLGRGNREPID
+16 RLNREPID
-27 ATQLNYSYTDLL
+27 AASLSNSYTDLL
-39 WELNQRT
+39 WELNQT
-46 VSYQIGANN
+46 SSTYELGKSNT
-55 GGSGN
+55 GGSSN
-60 YYVGLITAVPYVNED
+60 FYVGLITSVPYVNKGHGKNED
-75 DKRKD
+75 G
-80 SHYTV
+80 S
-85 DANGNKKLETIDMKG
+85 LKG
-100 PWYVSYKGTDKG
+100 PWYVTYCGSDPNEGTG
-112 RGTAKNKYGFVPDGN
+112 KYAFTGHIDDPIN
-127 PNTYYADRIVL
+127 AANTYYADRIVL
-138 KQEMDYTLD
+138 KRELDYALD
-147 NGFVRK
+147 KNTVSPLL
-153 TQLGT
+153 LGT

-170 TKSKTYANGLECP
+170 TKSKEYRDENKELP

-197 NDYTHNVATGIFSH
+197 NDYTHNVATGNFSH
-211 AEGGGTT
+211 SEGKQ
-218 ASGNYSHAEGDR
+218 NIV
-230 TMSAGTSTHAEGTNT
+230 N
-245 SAYSIASHAE
+245 
-255 GGGTTA
+255 
-261 SGNYSHAEGGGT
+261 
-273 TASGEDSHAEGG
+273 GE
-285 GTTASGPYSH
+285 
-295 AEGNST
+295 
-301 YANGDYSHAE
+301 
-311 GSRTMSAGTS
+311 
-321 THAEGTYTSA
+321 
-331 YSIASHA
+331 ASHA
-338 EGYGTNAS
+338 EGYGNTINAIHAHAEGHTNTISADDSHAEGQGNTIS
-346 GDQSHAEG
+346 GKYAHAEGYKNKVQSNAGHAEG
-354 NTTKATG
+354 NTTTVSAVNAHAEGNFTYVHSN
-361 ANSHAEGN
+361 ADNSHAEGN
-369 GTYANGENSHAE
+369 
-381 GGGTLAYSIGSHAEG
+381 
-396 GGTTA
+396 
-401 SGPYSHAEGGG
+401 
-412 TIASGHYS
+412 
-420 HAEGGGTT
+420 
-428 ASGNQSHTEGYTTKA
+428 
-443 TGANSHAEGNST
+443 
-455 KATGDQ
+455 
-461 SHAEGGGT
+461 
-469 TASGNQSHA
+469 
-478 EGNATKAT
+478 
-486 GANSHAEG
+486 
-494 IFTYVHSTAE
+494 
-504 NSHAEGTGSYTKGV
+504 GSYTKGV

-525 SYANGKNSHSGGEAT
+525 SYANGKNSHSGAEAT

-546 FAHGVKRT
+546 FAHGIKGT
-554 LASGANSIALV
+554 LASGVNSIALV
-565 SGTASGSNSI
+565 SGIASGDSSVAVKGTASGSNAI
-575 AFTGTASGNS
+575 ALTGTASGNN

-595 SNSVSIQG
+595 VNSVSIQG
-603 TAKSTDSIAIGQGA
+603 TAKSTDSVAIGQGA

-623 GAMAL
+623 GAMGL

-651 VAMNASSASNTQ
+651 VAMNSSSASNTQ

-674 INSASTNKGNASG
+674 VNSASLNKGNASA

-704 ALNNGNASGEGSV
+704 ALNNGTASGEGSV
-717 AMNYSKATGKGSV
+717 AMNYGKADGKGSV

-735 TIASGEY
+735 TVAKGEY
-742 SLSNGHETRA
+742 SLAQGHESRA

-758 AEGYGTNASG
+758 AEGYGTNASR
-768 DQSHAEGIVT
+768 DQSHTEGIVT

-800 AHAEGSYTIANNE
+800 SHAEGSYTIANNE

-837 GTANDKRHNV
+837 GTAEDNRHNV

-875 DGNHTEVVRGNY
+875 DGSHTEVVRGNY

-897 NTCNITVNGNTTNRL
+897 NTCNITVNGNTTNRF
-912 NGTSDTRITGATYEG
+912 NGTSDTRTTGATYEG

-944 YNNVFNKVNKSS
+944 YNNVFNKVDKSS
-956 YNYIGEYLG
+956 YNYIGESLG

-1022 GGTSVT
+1022 SGTSVT

-1058 TTNVTGSTNL
+1058 TINVTESTNL

-1074 ITSGSTNLD
+1074 ITSGITNLD
-1083 LNKTHIHTTNELCI
+1083 
-1097 KSNTNTYFKG
+1097 
-1107 ATNTYLG
+1107 
-1114 KDQEGYKG
+1114 
-1122 TNFYVSSSNT
+1122 
-1132 GDLTSPN
+1132 
-1139 ISLNA
+1139 
-1144 STKYDEN
+1144 
-1151 VGNKSL
+1151 
-1157 TATGTLNEDITGV
+1157 
-1170 VTTTNRNN
+1170 
-1178 CNIYTY
+1178 
-1184 GNSYTY
+1184 
-1190 VHGNITD
+1190 
-1197 TAEGERLVVT
+1197 
-1207 KGSINIHN
+1207 
-1215 LNNSNTYTSGN
+1215 
-1226 TYQYTSGNKTDTVS
+1226 
-1240 GTITINCN
+1240 
-1248 TINENSTTSN
+1248 
-1258 KTTNTNNETVT
+1258 
-1269 GNSTTNVTGSTN
+1269 
-1281 LTTGSLNIT
+1281 
-1290 SGVTNLNL
+1290 L

-1317 YFKGATNTYVGK
+1317 YFKGVTNTYIGK
-1329 DQEGNKGTNFY
+1329 DKEGNKGTNFY
-1340 VTSSTLGDLT
+1340 ITSTNTGDLT
-1350 SPSISLNASKKYDEN
+1350 SPNISINASTKYDEN
-1365 IGNKSVIAKGTL
+1365 VGNKSVIAKGTL

-1386 TTNRNNC
+1386 KTNRNNY
-1393 NIYTYGNSYTYIHGN
+1393 NIYTYGNSYTYVHGN
-1408 ITDTAEGER
+1408 ITDTIEGER
-1417 LVVTKSNVNVH
+1417 LVVTKSHVNVH

-1460 TNGNVSTTNKA
+1460 TDGKVSVTNKV
-1471 NVSITT
+1471 NVNITT
-1477 RGAHTESITNE
+1477 GGAHTESITNE

-1513 KITQVVSG
+1513 KIVQVVSG
-1521 NINAYTDDTHDTRL
+1521 NINSYTDDNHDTRL
-1535 HTRSTYV
+1535 HTRSTYI
-1542 ETVHTYIG
+1542 ETVHTFIG
-1550 DKTNTYISGNY
+1550 DNTNTAINGNY
-1561 SVGLGQGIKISSYT
+1561 SVGLGQGIKVSSNT
-1575 NVSTGKYNKDEAS
+1575 NVSTGKFNKDEAS
-1588 YFAVGIGTSDTNRKN
+1588 YFVVGIGTSDTNRKN
-1603 AFWISQGTTAGTNG
+1603 AFWISQGNTAGTNG
-1617 VAYFSNNTYVYGN
+1617 VGYFSNNTYVYGN
-1630 TYDPGQYPNNKE
+1630 TYDPSQYPNNKE
-1642 DKSWSAV
+1642 DKSWSTV

-1663 KTVNDKF
+1663 KTINDKF

-1709 PIVKH
+1709 PTVKH

-1771 GSTYTLANI
+1771 GSTTYTLANI
-1780 KHQSNSITNIKVEYG
+1780 KHQSNSITNLKVEYG
-1795 FKVKWSGTWKWTVNN
+1795 FKIKWCGAWKWTINN

-1829 TNSSTYTSPV
+1829 TNSSTYTSPL
-1839 LSGNESGNWSQICYE
+1839 LSGNGTGNWSQICHE

-1860 RGLIISGYPDDYAA
+1860 RGLIISGYPDDYAS
-1874 SSNGSRHLGSIVP
+1874 SSNGTRHLGSIVP

-1908 GMCTQAEADGLN
+1908 GMCTQAEADGLK
-1920 IGVMKTK
+1920 IDVMKTK
-1927 TTKDITKRSW
+1927 TTKDITGKSW
-1937 EIYYNSDS
+1937 TINYTSDS
-1945 SHCFFMAYPAAF
+1945 SHCFFMAYPAEF
-1957 GNIATIKKNGVEIIT
+1957 GNISTIKKNGVEIIT
-1972 SSFLKVG
+1972 SSFIKVG

-1985 GAGYTQQYY
+1985 GAGYTQQYN

>member
-112 RGTAKNKYGFVPDGN
+112 RGTAQNKYGFVPDGN

-197 NDYTHNVATGIFSH
+197 NDYTHNVATGNFSH
-211 AEGGGTT
+211 SEGKQ
-218 ASGNYSHAEGDR
+218 
-230 TMSAGTSTHAEGTNT
+230 NT
-245 SAYSIASHAE
+245 V
-255 GGGTTA
+255 
-261 SGNYSHAEGGGT
+261 N
-273 TASGEDSHAEGG
+273 GE
-285 GTTASGPYSH
+285 
-295 AEGNST
+295 
-301 YANGDYSHAE
+301 
-311 GSRTMSAGTS
+311 
-321 THAEGTYTSA
+321 
-331 YSIASHA
+331 ASHA
-338 EGYGTNAS
+338 EGYGNTINAIHAHVEGHTNTVSADDSHAEGQGNSVS
-346 GDQSHAEG
+346 GEYAHAEGYHTNVLSNAGHAEG
-354 NTTKATG
+354 NTTIVSAVN
-361 ANSHAEGN
+361 A
-369 GTYANGENSHAE
+369 
-381 GGGTLAYSIGSHAEG
+381 
-396 GGTTA
+396 
-401 SGPYSHAEGGG
+401 
-412 TIASGHYS
+412 
-420 HAEGGGTT
+420 
-428 ASGNQSHTEGYTTKA
+428 
-443 TGANSHAEGNST
+443 HAEGNS
-455 KATGDQ
+455 
-461 SHAEGGGT
+461 
-469 TASGNQSHA
+469 
-478 EGNATKAT
+478 
-486 GANSHAEG
+486 
-494 IFTYVHSTAE
+494 TYVHSTAE

-546 FAHGVKRT
+546 FAHGVKGT
-554 LASGANSIALV
+554 LASGVNSIALV

-575 AFTGTASGNS
+575 CFTGTASGENS
-585 SISLDGTASG
+585 MSLDGTASG

-603 TAKSTDSIAIGQGA
+603 TAKSTDSVAIGQGA
-617 IAETGQ
+617 IAETGR
-623 GAMAL
+623 GAIAL

-642 ASSASGTNS
+642 ISTASGANS
-651 VAMNASSASNTQ
+651 VAMNASSATNTQ

-674 INSASTNKGNASG
+674 VNSASTNKGTASG

-717 AMNYSKATGKGSV
+717 AMNYSQATGKGSV

-742 SLSNGHETRA
+742 SLSHGHETRA

-768 DQSHAEGIVT
+768 DQSHTEGIVT

-847 VGIYHNGDINIEGP
+847 IGIYHNGDINIEGP

-875 DGNHTEVVRGNY
+875 DGSHTEVVRGNY

-897 NTCNITVNGNTTNRL
+897 NTCNITVNGNTINRF
-912 NGTSDTRITGATYEG
+912 NGTSDTRTTGATYEG

-971 ISERSDTNVYL
+971 ISERSDTNIYL

-1022 GGTSVT
+1022 SGTSIT

-1058 TTNVTGSTNL
+1058 TVNVTG
-1068 TTGSLN
+1068 
-1074 ITSGSTNLD
+1074 I
-1083 LNKTHIHTTNELCI
+1083 
-1097 KSNTNTYFKG
+1097 
-1107 ATNTYLG
+1107 
-1114 KDQEGYKG
+1114 
-1122 TNFYVSSSNT
+1122 
-1132 GDLTSPN
+1132 
-1139 ISLNA
+1139 
-1144 STKYDEN
+1144 
-1151 VGNKSL
+1151 
-1157 TATGTLNEDITGV
+1157 
-1170 VTTTNRNN
+1170 
-1178 CNIYTY
+1178 
-1184 GNSYTY
+1184 
-1190 VHGNITD
+1190 
-1197 TAEGERLVVT
+1197 
-1207 KGSINIHN
+1207 
-1215 LNNSNTYTSGN
+1215 
-1226 TYQYTSGNKTDTVS
+1226 
-1240 GTITINCN
+1240 
-1248 TINENSTTSN
+1248 
-1258 KTTNTNNETVT
+1258 
-1269 GNSTTNVTGSTN
+1269 TN

-1290 SGVTNLNL
+1290 SGVTNLDL
-1298 NKTHIHV
+1298 NETHIHV

-1340 VTSSTLGDLT
+1340 VTSTNTGDLT
-1350 SPSISLNASKKYDEN
+1350 SLNISLNASTKYDEN

-1386 TTNRNNC
+1386 KTNRDNY
-1393 NIYTYGNSYTYIHGN
+1393 NIYTYGNSYTYVHAN
-1408 ITDTAEGER
+1408 ITDTVEGER

-1446 SNKTDAVGGTRTNI
+1446 VNKTDAVGGTRTNI
-1460 TNGNVSTTNKA
+1460 TDGNVSTTNKA

-1488 RSFTVGKHDSLIV
+1488 RSFTVGKHDSLTV
-1501 NSGGRTEKITGE
+1501 SSGGRTEKITGE

-1521 NINAYTDDTHDTRL
+1521 NINAYTDDTRDTRL
-1535 HTRSTYV
+1535 HTRSTYI

-1550 DKTNTYISGNY
+1550 DKTNTYIAGNY
-1561 SVGLGQGIKISSYT
+1561 SVGLGQGIKVSSDT
-1575 NVSTGKYNKDEAS
+1575 NTTVGKYNKNEAS
-1588 YFAVGIGTSDTNRKN
+1588 YFAVGIGTSDTNRK
-1603 AFWISQGTTAGTNG
+1603 
-1617 VAYFSNNTYVYGN
+1617 
-1630 TYDPGQYPNNKE
+1630 
-1642 DKSWSAV
+1642 
-1649 VTYNMYRNSYTYLY
+1649 MH
-1663 KTVNDKF
+1663 
-1670 NTFGTGTYFT
+1670 FG
-1680 KSIDPFTYTPVSYTL
+1680 L
-1695 HYTTQTFNNKENSW
+1695 
-1709 PIVKH
+1709 VKV
-1714 QYVLPQ
+1714 Q
-1720 AIPGALENDNSG
+1720 
-1732 MAGLMS
+1732 
-1738 ARDKARLDSIWEG
+1738 
-1751 DKQIAGI
+1751 
-1758 QISTG
+1758 
-1763 SWQVFKND
+1763 
-1771 GSTYTLANI
+1771 
-1780 KHQSNSITNIKVEYG
+1780 
-1795 FKVKWSGTWKWTVNN
+1795 
-1810 QKNAEECKGAWGTT
+1810 
-1824 LPAVN
+1824 
-1829 TNSSTYTSPV
+1829 
-1839 LSGNESGNWSQICYE
+1839 
-1854 TIYAAK
+1854 
-1860 RGLIISGYPDDYAA
+1860 
-1874 SSNGSRHLGSIVP
+1874 HLVP
-1887 ASGKDNRS
+1887 
-1895 CSVSWATYRLLFY
+1895 
-1908 GMCTQAEADGLN
+1908 ME
-1920 IGVMKTK
+1920 
-1927 TTKDITKRSW
+1927 
-1937 EIYYNSDS
+1937 
-1945 SHCFFMAYPAAF
+1945 
-1957 GNIATIKKNGVEIIT
+1957 
-1972 SSFLKVG
+1972 
-1979 AVNYTN
+1979 
-1985 GAGYTQQYY
+1985 
-1994 VYRSGV
+1994 
-2000 GAAGMSITIS
+2000 

>member
-1 MAVKPIGT
+1 MAIKSVGT
-9 TALTWGS
+9 SPLTWGS
-16 LLGRGNREPID
+16 LLGRGNREPVD
-27 ATQLNYSYTDLL
+27 DTQLNYSYTDLL
-39 WELNQRT
+39 WELNQRSGKPSDA
-46 VSYQIGANN
+46 SYTIAKNK

-60 YYVGLITAVPYVNED
+60 YYVGLITSVPYVNTD
-75 DKRKD
+75 VTNTKVKIKN
-80 SHYTV
+80 SHYTIK
-85 DANGNKKLETIDMKG
+85 DGNLISESTWMKG
-100 PWYVSYKGTDKG
+100 PWYVSYKGTDPAVG
-112 RGTAKNKYGFVPDGN
+112 SATGKYSFHPDGDG
-127 PNTYYADRIVL
+127 NTYYADRIVL

-170 TKSKTYANGLECP
+170 TKSKEYSNGNKELP

-197 NDYTHNVATGIFSH
+197 NDYTHNVATGNFSH
-211 AEGGGTT
+211 AEGKLTKVDG
-218 ASGNYSHAEGDR
+218 E
-230 TMSAGTSTHAEGTNT
+230 
-245 SAYSIASHAE
+245 ASHVE
-255 GGGTTA
+255 GYNNTVNA
-261 SGNYSHAEGGGT
+261 LHAHGEGHENIVS
-273 TASGEDSHAEGG
+273 ADDSHAEGRENIVSG
-285 GTTASGPYSH
+285 EYAHVEGYKNKVQSNAGHAEGTTTTVSAVNAH
-295 AEGNST
+295 TEGNST
-301 YANGDYSHAE
+301 YVHS
-311 GSRTMSAGTS
+311 
-321 THAEGTYTSA
+321 
-331 YSIASHA
+331 
-338 EGYGTNAS
+338 NA
-346 GDQSHAEG
+346 D
-354 NTTKATG
+354 
-361 ANSHAEGN
+361 NSHAEGN
-369 GTYANGENSHAE
+369 
-381 GGGTLAYSIGSHAEG
+381 
-396 GGTTA
+396 
-401 SGPYSHAEGGG
+401 
-412 TIASGHYS
+412 
-420 HAEGGGTT
+420 
-428 ASGNQSHTEGYTTKA
+428 
-443 TGANSHAEGNST
+443 
-455 KATGDQ
+455 
-461 SHAEGGGT
+461 
-469 TASGNQSHA
+469 
-478 EGNATKAT
+478 
-486 GANSHAEG
+486 
-494 IFTYVHSTAE
+494 
-504 NSHAEGTGSYTKGV
+504 GSYTKGV

-525 SYANGKNSHSGGEAT
+525 SYANGKNSHSGAEAT

-546 FAHGVKRT
+546 FAHGIKGT
-554 LASGANSIALV
+554 LASGVNSIALV
-565 SGTASGSNSI
+565 SGTASGDSSVAVKGTASGSNAI
-575 AFTGTASGNS
+575 AFTGTASGNN

-595 SNSVSIQG
+595 VNSVSIQG
-603 TAKSTDSIAIGQGA
+603 TAKSTDSVAIGQGS

-623 GAMAL
+623 GAMGL

-651 VAMNASSASNTQ
+651 VAMNSSSASNTQ

-674 INSASTNKGNASG
+674 VNSASLNKGNASA

-694 ISTATGVNSA
+694 ISTASGVNSA
-704 ALNNGNASGEGSV
+704 ALNNGTASGEGSV
-717 AMNYSKATGKGSV
+717 AMNYGKADGKGSV

-735 TIASGEY
+735 TVAKGEY
-742 SLSNGHETRA
+742 SLAQGHESRA

-758 AEGYGTNASG
+758 AEGYGTNASR
-768 DQSHAEGIVT
+768 DQSHTEGIFT

-800 AHAEGSYTIANNE
+800 SHVEGSYTIANNE

-837 GTANDKRHNV
+837 GTAEDNRHNV

-875 DGNHTEVVRGNY
+875 DGSHTEVVRGNY

-897 NTCNITVNGNTTNRL
+897 NTCNITVNGNTTNRF
-912 NGTSDTRITGATYEG
+912 NGTSDTRTTGATYEG

-944 YNNVFNKVNKSS
+944 YNNVFNKVDKSS
-956 YNYIGEYLG
+956 YNYIGESLG

-1022 GGTSVT
+1022 SGTSVT

-1033 NTINENSTTSNKTT
+1033 NTINENSTTANKTT
-1047 NTNNETVTGNS
+1047 NTNNETVTGKS
-1058 TTNVTGSTNL
+1058 TINVTESTNL

-1074 ITSGSTNLD
+1074 ITSGVTNLD
-1083 LNKTHIHTTNELCI
+1083 LNKTHIHVTNELCI

-1107 ATNTYLG
+1107 VTNTYIG
-1114 KDQEGYKG
+1114 QDKEGNKG
-1122 TNFYVSSSNT
+1122 TNFYVTSTNI

-1151 VGNKSL
+1151 VGNKS
-1157 TATGTLNEDITGV
+1157 
-1170 VTTTNRNN
+1170 
-1178 CNIYTY
+1178 
-1184 GNSYTY
+1184 
-1190 VHGNITD
+1190 
-1197 TAEGERLVVT
+1197 
-1207 KGSINIHN
+1207 
-1215 LNNSNTYTSGN
+1215 
-1226 TYQYTSGNKTDTVS
+1226 
-1240 GTITINCN
+1240 
-1248 TINENSTTSN
+1248 
-1258 KTTNTNNETVT
+1258 
-1269 GNSTTNVTGSTN
+1269 
-1281 LTTGSLNIT
+1281 
-1290 SGVTNLNL
+1290 
-1298 NKTHIHV
+1298 
-1305 TNDLCIKSSTNT
+1305 
-1317 YFKGATNTYVGK
+1317 
-1329 DQEGNKGTNFY
+1329 
-1340 VTSSTLGDLT
+1340 
-1350 SPSISLNASKKYDEN
+1350 
-1365 IGNKSVIAKGTL
+1365 VIAKGSL

-1386 TTNRNNC
+1386 TTNRNNY
-1393 NIYTYGNSYTYIHGN
+1393 NIYTYGNSYTYVQGN
-1408 ITDTAEGER
+1408 ITDTIEGER
-1417 LVVTKSNVNVH
+1417 LVVTKSHVNVH

-1460 TNGNVSTTNKA
+1460 TDGKVSVTNKVDV
-1471 NVSITT
+1471 NINTG
-1477 RGAHTESITNE
+1477 GAHTESITNE

-1513 KITQVVSG
+1513 KIVQVVSG
-1521 NINAYTDDTHDTRL
+1521 NINAYTDDSHDTRL
-1535 HTRSTYV
+1535 NTRSTYT
-1542 ETVHTYIG
+1542 ETVHAYIG
-1550 DKTNTYISGNY
+1550 DKTNTVINGNY
-1561 SVGLGQGIKISSYT
+1561 SIGLGQGIKVSSNT
-1575 NVSTGKYNKDEAS
+1575 NVSTGKFNKDEAS

-1603 AFWISQGTTAGTNG
+1603 AFWISQGNTAGTNG
-1617 VAYFSNNTYVYGN
+1617 VGYFSNNTYVYGN

-1642 DKSWSAV
+1642 DKSWSTV

-1663 KTVNDKF
+1663 KTINNKF

-1709 PIVKH
+1709 PTVKH
-1714 QYVLPQ
+1714 QYVLSQ

-1771 GSTYTLANI
+1771 GSTTYTLANI
-1780 KHQSNSITNIKVEYG
+1780 KHQSNSITNLKVEYG
-1795 FKVKWSGTWKWTVNN
+1795 FKIKWSGTWKWTINN

-1829 TNSSTYTSPV
+1829 TNSSTYTSPL
-1839 LSGNESGNWSQICYE
+1839 LSDNGTGNWSQICHE

-1860 RGLIISGYPDDYAA
+1860 RGLIISGYPDDYAS
-1874 SSNGSRHLGSIVP
+1874 SSNGTKHLGSIVP

-1908 GMCTQAEADGLN
+1908 GMCTQAEADGLK
-1920 IGVMKTK
+1920 IDVMKTK
-1927 TTKDITKRSW
+1927 TTKDITGKSW
-1937 EIYYNSDS
+1937 TINYTSDS
-1945 SHCFFMAYPAAF
+1945 SHCFFMAYPAEF
-1957 GNIATIKKNGVEIIT
+1957 GNISTIKKNGVEIIT
-1972 SSFLKVG
+1972 SSFIKVG

-1985 GAGYTQQYY
+1985 GAGYTQQYN

>member
-46 VSYQIGANN
+46 VSYQIGINN

-60 YYVGLITAVPYVNED
+60 YYVGLITSVPYVNED

-85 DANGNKKLETIDMKG
+85 DANGNKVLETIDMKG

-112 RGTAKNKYGFVPDGN
+112 RGTAQNKYGFVPDGN

-170 TKSKTYANGLECP
+170 IMSRKYADGLECP
-183 DGVYFPTTSYAEIF
+183 DGTYFPTTSYAEIF
-197 NDYTHNVATGIFSH
+197 NDYTHNVATGNFSH
-211 AEGGGTT
+211 AEGKLTKVNG
-218 ASGNYSHAEGDR
+218 E
-230 TMSAGTSTHAEGTNT
+230 
-245 SAYSIASHAE
+245 ASHVE
-255 GGGTTA
+255 GYNNTVNA
-261 SGNYSHAEGGGT
+261 LHAHGEGHQNIVS
-273 TASGEDSHAEGG
+273 ADDSHAEGRENTVSG
-285 GTTASGPYSH
+285 EYAHVEGYKNKVQSNAGHAEGTTTTVSAANAH
-295 AEGNST
+295 TEGNST
-301 YANGDYSHAE
+301 Y
-311 GSRTMSAGTS
+311 
-321 THAEGTYTSA
+321 
-331 YSIASHA
+331 
-338 EGYGTNAS
+338 
-346 GDQSHAEG
+346 
-354 NTTKATG
+354 
-361 ANSHAEGN
+361 
-369 GTYANGENSHAE
+369 
-381 GGGTLAYSIGSHAEG
+381 
-396 GGTTA
+396 
-401 SGPYSHAEGGG
+401 
-412 TIASGHYS
+412 
-420 HAEGGGTT
+420 
-428 ASGNQSHTEGYTTKA
+428 
-443 TGANSHAEGNST
+443 
-455 KATGDQ
+455 
-461 SHAEGGGT
+461 
-469 TASGNQSHA
+469 
-478 EGNATKAT
+478 
-486 GANSHAEG
+486 
-494 IFTYVHSTAE
+494 VHSNAD

-540 AGGVNS
+540 TGGVNS
-546 FAHGVKRT
+546 FAHGIKGT
-554 LASGANSIALV
+554 LASGVNSIALV
-565 SGTASGSNSI
+565 SGTASGDSSVAVKGTASGSNAI
-575 AFTGTASGNS
+575 AFTGTASGSNAIAFTGTAS
-585 SISLDGTASG
+585 GDNSISLDGTASG

-603 TAKSTDSIAIGQGA
+603 TAKSTDSVAIGQGS
-617 IAETGQ
+617 IAETGK

-651 VAMNASSASNTQ
+651 VAMNASSATNTQ
-663 SFAVNNSTASG
+663 SFAVNNSIASG
-674 INSASTNKGNASG
+674 INSTSTNKGTASG

-704 ALNNGNASGEGSV
+704 ALNNGTASGEGSV

-730 AIGLG
+730 AIGLN

-742 SLSNGHETRA
+742 SLAQGHESKA

-758 AEGYGTNASG
+758 AEGYGTNASS
-768 DQSHAEGIVT
+768 DQSHTEGIVT

-786 AEGQGSTTGTNATA
+786 AEGQGSITGTNATA

-837 GTANDKRHNV
+837 GTADDRRHNV

-875 DGNHTEVVRGNY
+875 DGNHTEVVKGNY
-887 TQTIGTTGKN
+887 TQTIGTATKN
-897 NTCNITVNGNTTNRL
+897 NTCNITVNGNTTNRF

-927 YGSTFI
+927 YGSSFI

-956 YNYIGEYLG
+956 YNYIEESLG
-965 TYVSKS
+965 TYVKGS
-971 ISERSDTNVYL
+971 ITERADNNVYL
-982 SAPKICIHGDTATD
+982 SAPKICIHGDATKD

-1033 NTINENSTTSNKTT
+1033 TTINENSTTSNKTT
-1047 NTNNETVTGNS
+1047 NTNNENVTGNS
-1058 TTNVTGSTNL
+1058 TIKVTGNTNL
-1068 TTGSLN
+1068 NTGSLN

-1083 LNKTHIHTTNELCI
+1083 LNKTHIHVTNELCI
-1097 KSNTNTYFKG
+1097 KSSTDAYFKG
-1107 ATNTYLG
+1107 AKNT
-1114 KDQEGYKG
+1114 
-1122 TNFYVSSSNT
+1122 F
-1132 GDLTSPN
+1132 
-1139 ISLNA
+1139 I
-1144 STKYDEN
+1144 
-1151 VGNKSL
+1151 
-1157 TATGTLNEDITGV
+1157 
-1170 VTTTNRNN
+1170 
-1178 CNIYTY
+1178 
-1184 GNSYTY
+1184 
-1190 VHGNITD
+1190 
-1197 TAEGERLVVT
+1197 
-1207 KGSINIHN
+1207 
-1215 LNNSNTYTSGN
+1215 
-1226 TYQYTSGNKTDTVS
+1226 
-1240 GTITINCN
+1240 
-1248 TINENSTTSN
+1248 
-1258 KTTNTNNETVT
+1258 
-1269 GNSTTNVTGSTN
+1269 
-1281 LTTGSLNIT
+1281 
-1290 SGVTNLNL
+1290 
-1298 NKTHIHV
+1298 
-1305 TNDLCIKSSTNT
+1305 
-1317 YFKGATNTYVGK
+1317 GK

-1340 VTSSTLGDLT
+1340 VTSTTKGDLT
-1350 SPSISLNASKKYDEN
+1350 SPSISLNASTKYDEN
-1365 IGNKSVIAKGTL
+1365 IGNKFVIATGTL
-1377 TEDITGIVT
+1377 TEDITGAVT
-1386 TTNRNNC
+1386 KINKDNYTS
-1393 NIYTYGNSYTYIHGN
+1393 YTYENSYTYVHGN
-1408 ITDTAEGER
+1408 ITDTVEGER
-1417 LVVTKSNVNVH
+1417 LVVTKSPVNIH

-1438 GNTYQYTS
+1438 GNTYQYTNT
-1446 SNKTDAVGGTRTNI
+1446 NKTDAVHGTRTNI
-1460 TNGNVSTTNKA
+1460 TDGKVSITNKA
-1471 NVSITT
+1471 NVNITT
-1477 RGAHTESITNE
+1477 GGAHTESITNE
-1488 RSFTVGKHDSLIV
+1488 RSVTVGKHDSLIV
-1501 NSGGRTEKITGE
+1501 SSGGRTDKITGE
-1513 KITQVVSG
+1513 KITQVISG

-1535 HTRSTYV
+1535 HTRSAYI

-1550 DKTNTYISGNY
+1550 DKTNTVINGNY
-1561 SVGLGQGIKISSYT
+1561 SVGLGQGIKVSSNT
-1575 NVSTGKYNKDEAS
+1575 NVSTGKFNKDEAS
-1588 YFAVGIGTSDTNRKN
+1588 YFVVGIGTSDTNRKN
-1603 AFWISQGTTAGTNG
+1603 AFWISQGNTAGTNG
-1617 VAYFSNNTYVYGN
+1617 VGYFSNNTYVYGN

-1663 KTVNDKF
+1663 NTMNDKF
-1670 NTFGTGTYFT
+1670 DTFGTGTYFT

-1709 PIVKH
+1709 PTVKH

-1771 GSTYTLANI
+1771 GTTYTLANI
-1780 KHQSNSITNIKVEYG
+1780 KHQTNSITNLKVEYG
-1795 FKVKWSGTWKWTVNN
+1795 FKVKWSGTWKWTVSN

-1839 LSGNESGNWSQICYE
+1839 LSGNGTGNWSQICYE

-1874 SSNGSRHLGSIVP
+1874 SSNGTRHLGSIVP

-1920 IGVMKTK
+1920 IDVMKIK
-1927 TTKDITKRSW
+1927 TTKDITGKSW
-1937 EIYYNSDS
+1937 TINYTSDS
-1945 SHCFFMAYPAAF
+1945 SHCFFMAYPAEF
-1957 GNIATIKKNGVEIIT
+1957 GNISTIKKNGVEIIT

-1985 GAGYTQQYY
+1985 GAGYTQQYN

>member
-46 VSYQIGANN
+46 VSYQIGSNN

-112 RGTAKNKYGFVPDGN
+112 RGTAQNKYGFVPDGN

-197 NDYTHNVATGIFSH
+197 NDYTHNVATGNFSH
-211 AEGGGTT
+211 SEGKQ
-218 ASGNYSHAEGDR
+218 
-230 TMSAGTSTHAEGTNT
+230 NT
-245 SAYSIASHAE
+245 V
-255 GGGTTA
+255 
-261 SGNYSHAEGGGT
+261 N
-273 TASGEDSHAEGG
+273 GE
-285 GTTASGPYSH
+285 
-295 AEGNST
+295 
-301 YANGDYSHAE
+301 
-311 GSRTMSAGTS
+311 
-321 THAEGTYTSA
+321 
-331 YSIASHA
+331 ASHA
-338 EGYGTNAS
+338 EGYGNTINAIHAHAEGHTNTISADDSHAEGQGNSVS
-346 GDQSHAEG
+346 GEYAHVEGYHTNVLSNAGHAEG
-354 NTTKATG
+354 NTTIVSAVN
-361 ANSHAEGN
+361 A
-369 GTYANGENSHAE
+369 
-381 GGGTLAYSIGSHAEG
+381 
-396 GGTTA
+396 
-401 SGPYSHAEGGG
+401 
-412 TIASGHYS
+412 
-420 HAEGGGTT
+420 
-428 ASGNQSHTEGYTTKA
+428 
-443 TGANSHAEGNST
+443 HAEGNS
-455 KATGDQ
+455 
-461 SHAEGGGT
+461 
-469 TASGNQSHA
+469 
-478 EGNATKAT
+478 
-486 GANSHAEG
+486 
-494 IFTYVHSTAE
+494 TYVHSTAE
-504 NSHAEGTGSYTKGV
+504 NSHAEGTGSYTKGA

-546 FAHGVKRT
+546 FAHGVKGT

-603 TAKSTDSIAIGQGA
+603 TAKSTDSVAIGQGS

-674 INSASTNKGNASG
+674 INSISTNKGIASG
-687 ENSISTN
+687 ENSISAN
-694 ISTATGVNSA
+694 ISAATGVNSA
-704 ALNNGNASGEGSV
+704 ALNNGNASGEGSI

-837 GTANDKRHNV
+837 GIAEDNRHNV
-847 VGIYHNGDINIEGP
+847 VGIYHNGDINIEGQ

-875 DGNHTEVVRGNY
+875 DGSHTEVVRGNY

-897 NTCNITVNGNTTNRL
+897 NTCNITVNGNTTNRF
-912 NGTSDTRITGATYEG
+912 NGTSDTRTTGATYEG

-956 YNYIGEYLG
+956 YNYIGESLG

-1022 GGTSVT
+1022 DGTSVT
-1028 TTIKG
+1028 ITIKG

-1058 TTNVTGSTNL
+1058 TINVTGNTNL

-1083 LNKTHIHTTNELCI
+1083 LNETHIHVTNDLCI
-1097 KSNTNTYFKG
+1097 KSSTNTYFKG

-1114 KDQEGYKG
+1114 KDQEGNKG
-1122 TNFYVSSSNT
+1122 TNFYVTSST
-1132 GDLTSPN
+1132 LGDFTSPT

-1144 STKYDEN
+1144 STKYNEN
-1151 VGNKSL
+1151 VGNKSF
-1157 TATGTLNEDITGV
+1157 TATGTLNEDITGI

-1207 KGSINIHN
+1207 K
-1215 LNNSNTYTSGN
+1215 
-1226 TYQYTSGNKTDTVS
+1226 
-1240 GTITINCN
+1240 
-1248 TINENSTTSN
+1248 
-1258 KTTNTNNETVT
+1258 
-1269 GNSTTNVTGSTN
+1269 
-1281 LTTGSLNIT
+1281 
-1290 SGVTNLNL
+1290 
-1298 NKTHIHV
+1298 
-1305 TNDLCIKSSTNT
+1305 
-1317 YFKGATNTYVGK
+1317 
-1329 DQEGNKGTNFY
+1329 
-1340 VTSSTLGDLT
+1340 
-1350 SPSISLNASKKYDEN
+1350 
-1365 IGNKSVIAKGTL
+1365 
-1377 TEDITGIVT
+1377 
-1386 TTNRNNC
+1386 
-1393 NIYTYGNSYTYIHGN
+1393 
-1408 ITDTAEGER
+1408 
-1417 LVVTKSNVNVH
+1417 SNVNVH
-1428 NLSNSTTSTS
+1428 NLSNSTTSTL

-1446 SNKTDAVGGTRTNI
+1446 GNKTNAVGGARTNI
-1460 TNGNVSTTNKA
+1460 TDGNVSTTNKA

-1575 NVSTGKYNKDEAS
+1575 NVSAGKYNKDEAS

-1630 TYDPGQYPNNKE
+1630 TYDPSQYPNNKE

-1908 GMCTQAEADGLN
+1908 GMCTQTEADGLN

-1972 SSFLKVG
+1972 SSFIKVG

-2000 GAAGMSITIS
+2000 GSAGMSITIS

>member
-46 VSYQIGANN
+46 VSYQIGTNN

-85 DANGNKKLETIDMKG
+85 DANGNKKLETINMKG

-112 RGTAKNKYGFVPDGN
+112 RGTAQNKYGFVPDGN

-197 NDYTHNVATGIFSH
+197 NDYTHNVATGNFSH
-211 AEGGGTT
+211 SEGKQ
-218 ASGNYSHAEGDR
+218 
-230 TMSAGTSTHAEGTNT
+230 NT
-245 SAYSIASHAE
+245 I
-255 GGGTTA
+255 
-261 SGNYSHAEGGGT
+261 N
-273 TASGEDSHAEGG
+273 GE
-285 GTTASGPYSH
+285 
-295 AEGNST
+295 
-301 YANGDYSHAE
+301 
-311 GSRTMSAGTS
+311 
-321 THAEGTYTSA
+321 
-331 YSIASHA
+331 ASHA
-338 EGYGTNAS
+338 EGYGNTINAIHAHAEGHTNTVSADDSHVEGQGNSVS
-346 GDQSHAEG
+346 GEYAHAEGYKNKVQSNAGHAEG
-354 NTTKATG
+354 NTTTVSAVN
-361 ANSHAEGN
+361 A
-369 GTYANGENSHAE
+369 
-381 GGGTLAYSIGSHAEG
+381 
-396 GGTTA
+396 
-401 SGPYSHAEGGG
+401 
-412 TIASGHYS
+412 
-420 HAEGGGTT
+420 
-428 ASGNQSHTEGYTTKA
+428 HTEG
-443 TGANSHAEGNST
+443 NS
-455 KATGDQ
+455 
-461 SHAEGGGT
+461 
-469 TASGNQSHA
+469 
-478 EGNATKAT
+478 
-486 GANSHAEG
+486 
-494 IFTYVHSTAE
+494 TYVHSTAE
-504 NSHAEGTGSYTKGV
+504 NSHAEGTGSYTKGA
-518 NAHAENS
+518 NAHSENS

-546 FAHGVKRT
+546 FAHGVRGT
-554 LASGANSIALV
+554 LASGVNSVAFVSGTASGSNSIAFNGTA
-565 SGTASGSNSI
+565 SGSNSIAFNGTASGSNSI
-575 AFTGTASGNS
+575 AFTGTASGEN

-603 TAKSTDSIAIGQGA
+603 TAKSTDSVAIGQGS

-623 GAMAL
+623 GAMGL

-651 VAMNASSASNTQ
+651 VAMNASSSTNTQ

-674 INSASTNKGNASG
+674 INSASTNKGTASG

-730 AIGLG
+730 AIGLS

-742 SLSNGHETRA
+742 SLSHGHETRA

-758 AEGYGTNASG
+758 AEGYGTNASR

-837 GTANDKRHNV
+837 GTANNKRHNV

-875 DGNHTEVVRGNY
+875 DGSHTEVVRGNY

-897 NTCNITVNGNTTNRL
+897 NTCNITVNGNTTNRF
-912 NGTSDTRITGATYEG
+912 NGTSDTRTTGATYEG

-933 SSVTGFKSSYA
+933 STTKGAKYIYSY
-944 YNNVFNKVNKSS
+944 S
-956 YNYIGEYLG
+956 
-965 TYVSKS
+965 T
-971 ISERSDTNVYL
+971 
-982 SAPKICIHGDTATD
+982 
-996 GTYVDISSD
+996 
-1005 VSYVYGRR
+1005 
-1013 HTYIGQPVH
+1013 TYIH
-1022 GGTSVT
+1022 SS
-1028 TTIKG
+1028 G
-1033 NTINENSTTSNKTT
+1033 NVT
-1047 NTNNETVTGNS
+1047 NTT
-1058 TTNVTGSTNL
+1058 
-1068 TTGSLN
+1068 
-1074 ITSGSTNLD
+1074 
-1083 LNKTHIHTTNELCI
+1083 
-1097 KSNTNTYFKG
+1097 
-1107 ATNTYLG
+1107 A
-1114 KDQEGYKG
+1114 G
-1122 TNFYVSSSNT
+1122 TRT
-1132 GDLTSPN
+1132 
-1139 ISLNA
+1139 
-1144 STKYDEN
+1144 
-1151 VGNKSL
+1151 
-1157 TATGTLNEDITGV
+1157 
-1170 VTTTNRNN
+1170 
-1178 CNIYTY
+1178 
-1184 GNSYTY
+1184 
-1190 VHGNITD
+1190 NITD
-1197 TAEGERLVVT
+1197 GYVSETNKA
-1207 KGSINIHN
+1207 SIG
-1215 LNNSNTYTSGN
+1215 TYTTG
-1226 TYQYTSGNKTDTVS
+1226 TS
-1240 GTITINCN
+1240 
-1248 TINENSTTSN
+1248 
-1258 KTTNTNNETVT
+1258 
-1269 GNSTTNVTGSTN
+1269 
-1281 LTTGSLNIT
+1281 
-1290 SGVTNLNL
+1290 
-1298 NKTHIHV
+1298 
-1305 TNDLCIKSSTNT
+1305 
-1317 YFKGATNTYVGK
+1317 
-1329 DQEGNKGTNFY
+1329 
-1340 VTSSTLGDLT
+1340 
-1350 SPSISLNASKKYDEN
+1350 
-1365 IGNKSVIAKGTL
+1365 
-1377 TEDITGIVT
+1377 
-1386 TTNRNNC
+1386 
-1393 NIYTYGNSYTYIHGN
+1393 
-1408 ITDTAEGER
+1408 
-1417 LVVTKSNVNVH
+1417 
-1428 NLSNSTTSTS
+1428 
-1438 GNTYQYTS
+1438 YQYTS

-1460 TNGNVSTTNKA
+1460 TDGYVSETNKA
-1471 NVSITT
+1471 SIGTYTTGTSYQYTSSNKTDAVGGTRTNITVGNVNVTT

-1488 RSFTVGKHDSLIV
+1488 RSFTVGKHDSLTV
-1501 NSGGRTEKITGE
+1501 SSGGRTEKITGE

-1550 DKTNTYISGNY
+1550 DKTNTVINGNY
-1561 SVGLGQGIKISSYT
+1561 SVGLGQGIKVSSNT

-1603 AFWISQGTTAGTNG
+1603 AFWISQGTTTGTNG
-1617 VAYFSNNTYVYGN
+1617 VGYFSNNTYVYGN
-1630 TYDPGQYPNNKE
+1630 TYDPSQYPNNKE
-1642 DKSWSAV
+1642 DKSWSV
-1649 VTYNMYRNSYTYLY
+1649 VVSYNMYRNSYTYLY

-1670 NTFGTGTYFT
+1670 DTFGTGTYFT

-1709 PIVKH
+1709 PTVKH

-1780 KHQSNSITNIKVEYG
+1780 KHQSNSITNLKVEYG

-1824 LPAVN
+1824 LPPVN

-1839 LSGNESGNWSQICYE
+1839 LSGNGTGNWSQICYE

-1908 GMCTQAEADGLN
+1908 GMCTQAEADGLK
-1920 IGVMKTK
+1920 IDVMKTK
-1927 TTKDITKRSW
+1927 TTKDITGKSW
-1937 EIYYNSDS
+1937 TINYTSDS

>member
-211 AEGGGTT
+211 AEGRGTT
-218 ASGNYSHAEGDR
+218 ASGN
-230 TMSAGTSTHAEGTNT
+230 
-245 SAYSIASHAE
+245 
-255 GGGTTA
+255 
-261 SGNYSHAEGGGT
+261 
-273 TASGEDSHAEGG
+273 
-285 GTTASGPYSH
+285 
-295 AEGNST
+295 
-301 YANGDYSHAE
+301 
-311 GSRTMSAGTS
+311 
-321 THAEGTYTSA
+321 
-331 YSIASHA
+331 
-338 EGYGTNAS
+338 
-346 GDQSHAEG
+346 
-354 NTTKATG
+354 
-361 ANSHAEGN
+361 
-369 GTYANGENSHAE
+369 
-381 GGGTLAYSIGSHAEG
+381 
-396 GGTTA
+396 
-401 SGPYSHAEGGG
+401 
-412 TIASGHYS
+412 
-420 HAEGGGTT
+420 
-428 ASGNQSHTEGYTTKA
+428 
-443 TGANSHAEGNST
+443 
-455 KATGDQ
+455 Q

-469 TASGNQSHA
+469 TASGSCSHA
-478 EGNATKAT
+478 EGVGTTANGYSSHTEGNATIVSAVN
-486 GANSHAEG
+486 AHAEG
-494 IFTYVHSTAE
+494 NSTYVHSTAE

-525 SYANGKNSHSGGEAT
+525 SYANGENSHSGGEAT

-546 FAHGVKRT
+546 FAHGVKGT
-554 LASGANSIALV
+554 LASGSNSIALV
-565 SGTASGSNSI
+565 SGTASGYSSVAIKGTASGTNSI
-575 AFTGTASGNS
+575 ALTGTASGSNS
-585 SISLDGTASG
+585 IALSGTASGIGSISLDGTASG
-595 SNSVSIQG
+595 IGSVSIQG

-837 GTANDKRHNV
+837 GTANDKRHNI

-875 DGNHTEVVRGNY
+875 DGSHTEVVRGNY

-1033 NTINENSTTSNKTT
+1033 NTINENSTTSNKIT

-1114 KDQEGYKG
+1114 KDQEGNKG
-1122 TNFYVSSSNT
+1122 TNFYVTSTNT
-1132 GDLTSPN
+1132 GDLTSPT

-1290 SGVTNLNL
+1290 SGSTNLDL
-1298 NKTHIHV
+1298 NKTHIHT
-1305 TNDLCIKSSTNT
+1305 TNELCIKSNTNT
-1317 YFKGATNTYVGK
+1317 YFKGATNTYLGK

-1340 VTSSTLGDLT
+1340 VTSTNTGDLT
-1350 SPSISLNASKKYDEN
+1350 SPTISLNASTKYDEN
-1365 IGNKSVIAKGTL
+1365 VGNKSLTATGTL
-1377 TEDITGIVT
+1377 NEDITGVVT

-1446 SNKTDAVGGTRTNI
+1446 SNKTDAVGGARTNI
-1460 TNGNVSTTNKA
+1460 TDGNVSTTNKA

-2000 GAAGMSITIS
+2000 GSAGMSITIS